1 MEELNTTNTT
11 GCKPWKKVLSV
22 LLSIIIAFGT
32 FVTITFGNSRFQKW
46 LGIRDMLS
54 AYAAEMVDTKGA
66 IAVDE
71 EAMLANDHTI
81 NLENKDGSNTV
92 YLFSEPISYTDEN
105 GKLKTKDIS
114 VEKQTDKKLKSN
126 GYEYTNGQNDYRIHF
141 STDSSTGLYIEFDNS
156 SYSIIPQSDN
166 SAEGAESTSEI
177 LGERFEDFEYKN
189 IYGEGT
195 NLKFYPQLNGV
206 KDEIVLNSNI
216 GKNIFS
222 FKLTTSNCKAVLNDD
237 GTVSL
242 ISNDNGESVQTFA
255 APFAYDSKYIEGDKN
270 EHYIDC
276 SYSLKEV
283 DDNTY
288 IISVNVDKSWLESEN
303 TTFPITIDPVTANIG
318 NYRDT
323 GVYSA
328 TACRDV
334 CYGKEATCCLG
345 KSQEYGR
352 GQVYNMFT
360 MPDSIKKGAKINSAY
375 NWQRETTGRTSNF
388 YVTPYLVKGAWEEGK
403 LTWNLRPGYHA
414 NVAMTRRNIN
424 SKSTDDSSNAY
435 WYKFNIAKAVQ
446 MWANGTSKNYGIVFI
461 SEEESKD
468 VYNWRAF
475 ASKQYGTS
483 AMRPYTVINYT
494 NDTTKPTIGGIT
506 KSPAGWTNQN
516 VTFTVAASD
525 SGSGLAS
532 SAYSFSNA
540 SGSYSWGTAKS
551 KTYSTNQTVYF
562 GVRDNAGNIATTSRN
577 TYIDKLAPSIPTY
590 SGYNGNWTNK
600 DVTVTVKSTDRAA
613 NSSYGCS
620 GVKSYSSS
628 NTQGS
633 YSWKDASAVNASYNF
648 TYTSNGTYYIYAK
661 DQAGNISS
669 DSTAASPASKPLV
682 LKVKI
687 DKAKPVISDVSV
699 TKDTETKKTTVTITA
714 TDALSG
720 IAGYS
725 FDGGNT
731 YQSENSKTFDNVPN
745 SVSIAVKDN
754 AGNIATQVTE
764 AILPEFYEDGNL
776 VGILNPNTDS
786 NEKLQYKI
794 GEDGEWTDYTVPFAV
809 PLGEESTVYAKV
821 GNSESVVS
829 KTVKPDT
836 STIGAYTES
845 NTDFSLTYKGVSFDF
860 TRSYDSS
867 DKKWFFATDSN
878 VTVKNDYVLSAVLPD
893 GTDLTFVKTGDNTYV
908 NESNN
913 YTLTKSEDGYIIQID
928 GINYT
933 YDIDG
938 KLVSVSNKYDDKINI
953 ARSESAITV
962 SDGAN
967 RKYVLALDSAGNIVS
982 VTDPAGNAI
991 NYTYSDN
998 NLTKVVDQA
1007 GVTLGQ
1013 YSYTNGVLTKSMD
1026 KTINYSNGR
1035 ISSIVYDSGAYLNYS
1050 YDDENKTIST
1060 ESSVETTTSQTYN
1073 DALMTVSSTDE
1084 EGKTAEY
1091 TYDKYYRTLTE
1102 TSDGKTVTYTYDAKG
1117 NVLSE
1122 VSDDEDA
1129 ENTYYKYDTN
1139 GNVIRQQTGKNY
1151 TYSVY
1156 NDNNELVISASL
1168 KENYKG
1174 DIPSQY
1180 NADLDCFDT
1189 VTYTYE
1195 NGLLVKS
1202 VDGKSNET
1210 VTYLYDDYGNTTK
1223 TTTLTETDN
1232 ESKIG
1237 TVDSTYDLFGNV
1249 LTTKSGD
1256 ETSSYIYDKAG
1267 RTLLAN
1273 EKGDCTRTIYDDLG
1287 RTVQEIGSEDYDSSK
1302 DGLPTENTYSDA
1314 NAGHTYKYAANGTL
1328 TSETNRLGKTT
1339 KYFYNDI
1346 GSKVREEFDIYKFY
1360 YLNHG
1365 ELYQVKVA
1373 NVTTVTYSYD
1383 KDFHLLSESY
1393 ANDDVIRYTYN
1404 DNGDVTAQYHNSN
1417 AKPYVTYTYNDDG
1430 ELTEKVN
1437 ADTKLKY
1444 VYGEN
1449 DKVEVY
1455 KTSDNALVQ
1464 SYTETKT
1471 DADEE
1476 NGIESKTDVT
1486 ESHFGTSYSSVVK
1499 DKSIEYTNASNTVLY
1514 SYTTTGTD
1522 DSEKINASSV
1532 KYNGSTSLSSSYS
1545 YDDNGNVL
1553 AKSYGENTSIT
1564 NTYDS
1569 KDRITSTTYA
1579 GKTTNYTYD
1588 SNGQL
1593 LSAND
1598 DTYAYDSRGNI
1609 TSKTESGTTTTFT
1622 YSTGGWKDQLVS
1634 VNGVDLTYDDNG
1646 NVLTYGDKKYTWN
1659 SGRNLE
1665 SIVDGD
1671 KKYSYTYDENGIRTS
1686 KTVNGVTTYF
1696 NTKDGVILSQTDGT
1710 NTWYFQYDTN
1720 GSPLGFVLNG
1730 TQYFYIT
1737 NQMGDVLAI
1746 TDTNGSIVGNYKYDA
1761 WGKVLTADTDI
1772 AKQNPIRYRGYYY
1785 DNETDYYYLQSR
1797 YYDSNI
1803 CRFINADIPEIAQ
1816 MSKGISAGTNLFAY
1830 CNNDAVNNSDPTG
1843 HFGTPIQWVC
1853 AIIGALLGLP
1863 FGKWLANK
1871 LGYYSGAKYIAIR
1884 AAAVVGGAALGW
1896 FAGKLLIKLVSYYI
1910 EHNPAIM
1917 IKLVQKFG
1925 ADTAVK
1931 IMNFFGTN
1939 FLKRMSVG
1947 TLVNLAKNLS
1957 SPTRKLPLKFVQYLY
1972 QACKSLGLKVT
1983 VDSGHKGTAWNSY
1996 HMHIGNARIHLALSQ
2011 SAYAW
2016 LIKILGKK

>member
-1 MEELNTTNTT
+1 MEELNKTNTI
-11 GCKPWKKVLSV
+11 GCKPWKKALSV

-46 LGIRDMLS
+46 LGIQDMLS

-114 VEKQTDKKLKSN
+114 VEKQTDKKLKNN
-126 GYEYTNGQNDYRIHF
+126 GYEYTNGQNDYRINF
-141 STDSSTGLYIEFDNS
+141 STNSSTGLYIEFDNS

-166 SAEGAESTSEI
+166 SAAGAESTSEI

-222 FKLTTSNCKAVLNDD
+222 FKLTTSNCKAILNND

-242 ISNDNGESVQTFA
+242 ISNDNSESVQTFS

-276 SYSLKEV
+276 SYSLKKV

-288 IISVNVDKSWLESEN
+288 IMSVNVDKSWLESEN
-303 TTFPITIDPVTANIG
+303 TAYPIVIDPATG
-318 NYRDT
+318 NLSYSEDA

-328 TACRDV
+328 KSSTN
-334 CYGKEATCCLG
+334 YGSEQTCCFG
-345 KSQEYGR
+345 RAHEYGYGR
-352 GQVYNMFT
+352 VLNYFK
-360 MPDSIKKGAKINSAY
+360 MPTAIKKGATINSAY
-375 NWQRETTGRTSNF
+375 SWQRETTGRTTSTK
-388 YVTPYLVKGAWEEGK
+388 VTPYVITKGWMEGSV
-403 LTWNLRPGYHA
+403 TYA
-414 NVAMTRRNIN
+414 NKPSYTKAVSMSSKTIN
-424 SKSTDDSSNAY
+424 SKSKDNSSNSN
-435 WYKFNIAKAVQ
+435 WYKFNIAPAIKA
-446 MWANGTSKNYGIVFI
+446 WADGTQHNYGLMFI
-461 SEEESKD
+461 SSEETDKN
-468 VYNWRAF
+468 YNWRAF
-475 ASKQYGTS
+475 ASRSYSTS
-483 AMRPYTVINYT
+483 AMRPYYVISYT
-494 NDTTKPTIGGIT
+494 NDTTAPTVTSVTGNSTSWT
-506 KSPAGWTNQN
+506 KSNITLTVNGAKDNSGGAGLHATPYSFSTTKGSYSWQSGNTKTFSSNCTVYVYVRDALGNIRLVSTQEINKIDKTAPTTPKVTGAPTNWTNQKY
-516 VTFTVAASD
+516 TLTATSTDSAS
-525 SGSGLAS
+525 GI
-532 SAYSFSNA
+532 SAYSFSTQ
-540 SGSYSWGTAKS
+540 SG
-551 KTYSTNQTVYF
+551 TYAWQTENTKQYGGNGTVY
-562 GVRDNAGNIATTSRN
+562 VYSK
-577 TYIDKLAPSIPTY
+577 DK
-590 SGYNGNWTNK
+590 
-600 DVTVTVKSTDRAA
+600 
-613 NSSYGCS
+613 
-620 GVKSYSSS
+620 
-628 NTQGS
+628 
-633 YSWKDASAVNASYNF
+633 
-648 TYTSNGTYYIYAK
+648 
-661 DQAGNISS
+661 AGNISS
-669 DSTAASPASKPLV
+669 VAT
-682 LKVKI
+682 VKI
-687 DKAKPVISDVSV
+687 DKIDKVAPVISDVSV

-731 YQSENSKTFDNVPN
+731 YQSKYSKTFDNVPN
-745 SVSIAVKDN
+745 SISIAVKDN

-809 PLGEESTVYAKV
+809 PLSEESTVYAKV
-821 GNSESVVS
+821 GNSKSVIS

-893 GTDLTFVKTGDNTYV
+893 GTDLTFVKTGDNTYI
-908 NESNN
+908 NEINN

-928 GINYT
+928 GVNYT

-967 RKYVLALDSAGNIVS
+967 RKYVLALDSDGNIVS
-982 VTDPAGNAI
+982 ITDPAGNAI

-1084 EGKTAEY
+1084 EGKTTEY

-1129 ENTYYKYDTN
+1129 EKTYYKYDTN

-1202 VDGKSNET
+1202 VDSKSNET
-1210 VTYLYDDYGNTTK
+1210 VTYLYDDYGNTIK

-1287 RTVQEIGSEDYDSSK
+1287 RTVQEISSEDYDSSK
-1302 DGLPTENTYSDA
+1302 DGLPTENTYSDT

-1373 NVTTVTYSYD
+1373 NVTTVTYNYD

-1437 ADTKLKY
+1437 TDTKLKY

-1449 DKVEVY
+1449 DKVDVY
-1455 KTSDNALVQ
+1455 KTSDNTLVQ

-1471 DADEE
+1471 EADEE

-1553 AKSYGENTSIT
+1553 TKSYGDNISVT

-1609 TSKTESGTTTTFT
+1609 TSKTESGSTTTFT
-1622 YSTGGWKDQLVS
+1622 YSNSGWKDQLIS
-1634 VNGVDLTYDDNG
+1634 VNGVGLTYDANG
-1646 NVLTYGDKKYTWN
+1646 NVLTYGDKEYTWN

-1665 SIVDGD
+1665 SITDGD
-1671 KKYSYTYDENGIRTS
+1671 NTYSYTYDENGIRTS
-1686 KTVNGVTTYF
+1686 KEVDGVTTYF

-1730 TQYFYIT
+1730 IQYFYIT
-1737 NQMGDVLAI
+1737 NQMGDILAI
-1746 TDTNGSIVGNYKYDA
+1746 TDTDGNVVGNYEYDA

-1785 DNETDYYYLQSR
+1785 DNETGYYYLQSR

-1803 CRFINADIPEIAQ
+1803 CRFINTDDYGYINKMAISGYDLFSYCSNDSINNFDIGGNTTEYTVAQ
-1816 MSKGISAGTNLFAY
+1816 LVKKFISNYLLKGKKVVSSSKVRVDRSGLYYVNVKFKKSKNNTNKLR
-1830 CNNDAVNNSDPTG
+1830 VS
-1843 HFGTPIQWVC
+1843 
-1853 AIIGALLGLP
+1853 
-1863 FGKWLANK
+1863 FGKQYDWYSSIDTSKSRSSKMIKFYAEQISNSFSDCSAAAWK
-1871 LGYYSGAKYIAIR
+1871 NCGRELGSAIMSLGVVIGNLIYSGTRLSKIQTYYNKVWSSNGIDPRDRKQYVMFLVTKEKKYN
-1884 AAAVVGGAALGW
+1884 GC
-1896 FAGKLLIKLVSYYI
+1896 YI
-1910 EHNPAIM
+1910 LRCNCEGY
-1917 IKLVQKFG
+1917 K
-1925 ADTAVK
+1925 K
-1931 IMNFFGTN
+1931 I
-1939 FLKRMSVG
+1939 
-1947 TLVNLAKNLS
+1947 
-1957 SPTRKLPLKFVQYLY
+1957 
-1972 QACKSLGLKVT
+1972 
-1983 VDSGHKGTAWNSY
+1983 
-1996 HMHIGNARIHLALSQ
+1996 
-2011 SAYAW
+2011 
-2016 LIKILGKK
+2016 

>member
-1 MEELNTTNTT
+1 MEELNKTNTI
-11 GCKPWKKVLSV
+11 GCKPWKKALSV

-46 LGIRDMLS
+46 LGIQDMLS

-114 VEKQTDKKLKSN
+114 VEKQTDKKLKNN
-126 GYEYTNGQNDYRIHF
+126 GYEYTNGQNDYRINF
-141 STDSSTGLYIEFDNS
+141 STNSSTGLYIEFDNS

-166 SAEGAESTSEI
+166 SAAGAESTSEI

-222 FKLTTSNCKAVLNDD
+222 FKLTTSNCKAILNND

-242 ISNDNGESVQTFA
+242 ISNDNSESVQTFS

-276 SYSLKEV
+276 SYSLKKV

-288 IISVNVDKSWLESEN
+288 IMSVNVDKSWLESEN
-303 TTFPITIDPVTANIG
+303 TAYPIVIDPATG
-318 NYRDT
+318 NLSYSEDA

-328 TACRDV
+328 KSSTN
-334 CYGKEATCCLG
+334 YGSEQTCCFG
-345 KSQEYGR
+345 RAHEYGYGR
-352 GQVYNMFT
+352 VLNYFK
-360 MPDSIKKGAKINSAY
+360 MPTAIKKGATINSAY
-375 NWQRETTGRTSNF
+375 SWQRETTGRTTSTK
-388 YVTPYLVKGAWEEGK
+388 VTPYVITKGWMEGSV
-403 LTWNLRPGYHA
+403 TYA
-414 NVAMTRRNIN
+414 NKPSYTKAVSMSSKTIN
-424 SKSTDDSSNAY
+424 SKSKDNSSNSN
-435 WYKFNIAKAVQ
+435 WYKFNIAPAIKA
-446 MWANGTSKNYGIVFI
+446 WADGTQHNYGLMFI
-461 SEEESKD
+461 SSEETDKN
-468 VYNWRAF
+468 YNWRAF
-475 ASKQYGTS
+475 ASRSYSTS
-483 AMRPYTVINYT
+483 AMRPYYVISYT
-494 NDTTKPTIGGIT
+494 NDTTAPTVTSVTGNSTSWT
-506 KSPAGWTNQN
+506 KSNITLTVNGAKDNSGGAGLHATPYSFSTTKGSYSWQSGNTKTFSSNCTVYVYVRDALGNIRLVSTQEINKIDKTAPTTPKVTGAPTNWTNQKY
-516 VTFTVAASD
+516 TLTATSTDSAS
-525 SGSGLAS
+525 GI
-532 SAYSFSNA
+532 SAYSFSTQ
-540 SGSYSWGTAKS
+540 SG
-551 KTYSTNQTVYF
+551 TYAWQTENTKQYGGNGTVY
-562 GVRDNAGNIATTSRN
+562 VYSK
-577 TYIDKLAPSIPTY
+577 DK
-590 SGYNGNWTNK
+590 
-600 DVTVTVKSTDRAA
+600 
-613 NSSYGCS
+613 
-620 GVKSYSSS
+620 
-628 NTQGS
+628 
-633 YSWKDASAVNASYNF
+633 
-648 TYTSNGTYYIYAK
+648 
-661 DQAGNISS
+661 AGNISS
-669 DSTAASPASKPLV
+669 VAT
-682 LKVKI
+682 VKI
-687 DKAKPVISDVSV
+687 DKIDKVAPVISDVSV

-731 YQSENSKTFDNVPN
+731 YQSKYSKTFDNVPN
-745 SVSIAVKDN
+745 SISIAVKDN

-809 PLGEESTVYAKV
+809 PLSEESTVYAKV
-821 GNSESVVS
+821 GNSKSVIS

-893 GTDLTFVKTGDNTYV
+893 GTDLTFVKTGDNTYI
-908 NESNN
+908 NEINN

-928 GINYT
+928 GVNYT

-967 RKYVLALDSAGNIVS
+967 RKYVLALDSDGNIVS
-982 VTDPAGNAI
+982 ITDPAGNAI

-1084 EGKTAEY
+1084 EGKTTEY

-1129 ENTYYKYDTN
+1129 EKTYYKYDTN

-1156 NDNNELVISASL
+1156 NDNIELVISASL

-1202 VDGKSNET
+1202 VDSKSNET
-1210 VTYLYDDYGNTTK
+1210 VTYLYDDYGNTIK

-1287 RTVQEIGSEDYDSSK
+1287 RTVQEISSEDYDSSK
-1302 DGLPTENTYSDA
+1302 DGLPTENTYSDT

-1373 NVTTVTYSYD
+1373 NVTTVTYNYD

-1437 ADTKLKY
+1437 TDTKLKY

-1449 DKVEVY
+1449 DKVDVY
-1455 KTSDNALVQ
+1455 KTSDNTLVQ

-1471 DADEE
+1471 EADEE

-1486 ESHFGTSYSSVVK
+1486 EFHFGTSYSSVVK

-1553 AKSYGENTSIT
+1553 TKSYGDNISVT

-1622 YSTGGWKDQLVS
+1622 YSNSGWKDQLIS
-1634 VNGVDLTYDDNG
+1634 VNGVGLTYDANG
-1646 NVLTYGDKKYTWN
+1646 NVLTYGDKEYTWN

-1665 SIVDGD
+1665 SITDGD
-1671 KKYSYTYDENGIRTS
+1671 NTYSYTYDENGIRTS
-1686 KTVNGVTTYF
+1686 KEVDGVTTYF

-1730 TQYFYIT
+1730 IQYFYIT
-1737 NQMGDVLAI
+1737 NQMGDILAI
-1746 TDTNGSIVGNYKYDA
+1746 TDTDGNVVGNYEYDA

-1785 DNETDYYYLQSR
+1785 DNETGYYYLQSR

-1803 CRFINADIPEIAQ
+1803 CRFINTDDYGYINKMAISGYDLFSYCSNDSINNFDIGGNTTEYTVAQ
-1816 MSKGISAGTNLFAY
+1816 LVKKFISNYLLKGKKVVSSSKVRVDRSGLYYVNVKFKKSKNNTNKLR
-1830 CNNDAVNNSDPTG
+1830 VS
-1843 HFGTPIQWVC
+1843 
-1853 AIIGALLGLP
+1853 
-1863 FGKWLANK
+1863 FGKQYDWYSSIDTSKSRSSKMIKFYAEQISNSFSDCSAAAWK
-1871 LGYYSGAKYIAIR
+1871 NCGRELGSAIMSLGVVIGNLIYSGTRLSKIQTYYNKVWSSNGIDPRDRKQYVMFLVTKEKKYN
-1884 AAAVVGGAALGW
+1884 GC
-1896 FAGKLLIKLVSYYI
+1896 YI
-1910 EHNPAIM
+1910 LRCNCEGY
-1917 IKLVQKFG
+1917 K
-1925 ADTAVK
+1925 K
-1931 IMNFFGTN
+1931 I
-1939 FLKRMSVG
+1939 
-1947 TLVNLAKNLS
+1947 
-1957 SPTRKLPLKFVQYLY
+1957 
-1972 QACKSLGLKVT
+1972 
-1983 VDSGHKGTAWNSY
+1983 
-1996 HMHIGNARIHLALSQ
+1996 
-2011 SAYAW
+2011 
-2016 LIKILGKK
+2016 

>member
-1 MEELNTTNTT
+1 MEELNKTNTI
-11 GCKPWKKVLSV
+11 GCKPWKKALSV

-46 LGIRDMLS
+46 LGIQDMLS

-114 VEKQTDKKLKSN
+114 VEKQTDKKLKNN
-126 GYEYTNGQNDYRIHF
+126 GYEYTNGQNDYRINF
-141 STDSSTGLYIEFDNS
+141 STNSSTGLYIEFDNS

-166 SAEGAESTSEI
+166 SAAGAESTSEI

-222 FKLTTSNCKAVLNDD
+222 FKLTTSNCKAILNND

-242 ISNDNGESVQTFA
+242 ISNDNSESVQTFS

-276 SYSLKEV
+276 SYSLKKV

-288 IISVNVDKSWLESEN
+288 IMSVNVDKSWLESEN
-303 TTFPITIDPVTANIG
+303 TAYPIVIDPATG
-318 NYRDT
+318 NLSYSEDA

-328 TACRDV
+328 KSSTN
-334 CYGKEATCCLG
+334 YGSEQTCCFG
-345 KSQEYGR
+345 RAHEYGYGR
-352 GQVYNMFT
+352 VLNYFK
-360 MPDSIKKGAKINSAY
+360 MPTAIKKGATINSAY
-375 NWQRETTGRTSNF
+375 SWQRETTGRTTSTK
-388 YVTPYLVKGAWEEGK
+388 VTPYVITKGWMEGSV
-403 LTWNLRPGYHA
+403 TYA
-414 NVAMTRRNIN
+414 NKPSYTKAVSMSSKTIN
-424 SKSTDDSSNAY
+424 SKSKDNSSNSN
-435 WYKFNIAKAVQ
+435 WYKFNIAPAIKA
-446 MWANGTSKNYGIVFI
+446 WADGTQHNYGLMFI
-461 SEEESKD
+461 SSEETDKN
-468 VYNWRAF
+468 YNWRAF
-475 ASKQYGTS
+475 ASRSYSTS
-483 AMRPYTVINYT
+483 AMRPYYVISYT
-494 NDTTKPTIGGIT
+494 NDTTAPTVTSVTGNSTSWT
-506 KSPAGWTNQN
+506 KSNITLTVNGAKDNSGGAGLHATPYSFSTTKGSYSWQSGNTKTFSSNCTVYVYVRDALGNIRLVSTQEINKIDKTAPTTPKVTGAPTNWTNQKY
-516 VTFTVAASD
+516 TLTATSTDSAS
-525 SGSGLAS
+525 GI
-532 SAYSFSNA
+532 SAYSFSTQ
-540 SGSYSWGTAKS
+540 SG
-551 KTYSTNQTVYF
+551 TYAWQTENTKQYGGNGTVY
-562 GVRDNAGNIATTSRN
+562 VYSK
-577 TYIDKLAPSIPTY
+577 DK
-590 SGYNGNWTNK
+590 
-600 DVTVTVKSTDRAA
+600 
-613 NSSYGCS
+613 
-620 GVKSYSSS
+620 
-628 NTQGS
+628 
-633 YSWKDASAVNASYNF
+633 
-648 TYTSNGTYYIYAK
+648 
-661 DQAGNISS
+661 AGNISS
-669 DSTAASPASKPLV
+669 VAT
-682 LKVKI
+682 VKI
-687 DKAKPVISDVSV
+687 DKIDKVAPVISDVSV

-731 YQSENSKTFDNVPN
+731 YQSKYSKTFDNVPN
-745 SVSIAVKDN
+745 SISIAVKDN

-809 PLGEESTVYAKV
+809 PLSEESTVYAKV
-821 GNSESVVS
+821 GNSKSVIS

-893 GTDLTFVKTGDNTYV
+893 GTDLTFVKTGDNTYI
-908 NESNN
+908 NEINN

-928 GINYT
+928 GVNYT

-967 RKYVLALDSAGNIVS
+967 RKYVLALDSDGNIVS
-982 VTDPAGNAI
+982 ITDPAGNAI

-1084 EGKTAEY
+1084 EGKTTEY

-1129 ENTYYKYDTN
+1129 EKTYYKYDTN

-1202 VDGKSNET
+1202 VDSKSNET
-1210 VTYLYDDYGNTTK
+1210 VTYLYDDYGNTIK

-1287 RTVQEIGSEDYDSSK
+1287 RTVQEISSEDYDSSK
-1302 DGLPTENTYSDA
+1302 DGLPTENTYSDT

-1373 NVTTVTYSYD
+1373 NVTTVTYNYD

-1393 ANDDVIRYTYN
+1393 ANDDVIRYTFN

-1437 ADTKLKY
+1437 TDTKLKY

-1449 DKVEVY
+1449 DKVDVY
-1455 KTSDNALVQ
+1455 KTSDNTLVQ

-1471 DADEE
+1471 EADEE

-1553 AKSYGENTSIT
+1553 TKSYGDNISVT

-1609 TSKTESGTTTTFT
+1609 TSKTESGSTTTFT
-1622 YSTGGWKDQLVS
+1622 YSNSGWKDQLIS
-1634 VNGVDLTYDDNG
+1634 VNGVGLTYDANG
-1646 NVLTYGDKKYTWN
+1646 NVLTYGDKEYTWN

-1665 SIVDGD
+1665 SITDGD
-1671 KKYSYTYDENGIRTS
+1671 NTYSYTYDENGIRTS
-1686 KTVNGVTTYF
+1686 KEVDGVTTYF

-1730 TQYFYIT
+1730 IQYFYIT
-1737 NQMGDVLAI
+1737 NQMGDILAI
-1746 TDTNGSIVGNYKYDA
+1746 TDTDGNVVGNYEYDA

-1785 DNETDYYYLQSR
+1785 DNETGYYYLQSR

-1803 CRFINADIPEIAQ
+1803 CRFINTDDYGYINKMAISGYDLFSYCSNDSINNFDIGGNTTEYTVAQ
-1816 MSKGISAGTNLFAY
+1816 LVKKFISNYLLKGKKVVSSSKVRVDRSGLYYVNVKFKKSKNNTNKLR
-1830 CNNDAVNNSDPTG
+1830 VS
-1843 HFGTPIQWVC
+1843 
-1853 AIIGALLGLP
+1853 
-1863 FGKWLANK
+1863 FGKQYDWYSSIDTSKSRSSKMIKFYAEQISNSFSDCSAAAWK
-1871 LGYYSGAKYIAIR
+1871 NCGRELGSAIMSLGVVIGNLIYSGTRLSKIQTYYNKVWSSNGIDPRDRKQYVMFLVTKEKKYN
-1884 AAAVVGGAALGW
+1884 GC
-1896 FAGKLLIKLVSYYI
+1896 YI
-1910 EHNPAIM
+1910 LRCNCEGY
-1917 IKLVQKFG
+1917 K
-1925 ADTAVK
+1925 K
-1931 IMNFFGTN
+1931 I
-1939 FLKRMSVG
+1939 
-1947 TLVNLAKNLS
+1947 
-1957 SPTRKLPLKFVQYLY
+1957 
-1972 QACKSLGLKVT
+1972 
-1983 VDSGHKGTAWNSY
+1983 
-1996 HMHIGNARIHLALSQ
+1996 
-2011 SAYAW
+2011 
-2016 LIKILGKK
+2016 

>member
-1 MEELNTTNTT
+1 MEELNKTITT

-54 AYAAEMVDTKGA
+54 AYAAEMVDTKRA

-141 STDSSTGLYIEFDNS
+141 STNSSTGLYIKFDNS

-206 KDEIVLNSNI
+206 KDEIILNSNI

-222 FKLTTSNCKAVLNDD
+222 FKLTTSNCKAVLNND

-242 ISNDNGESVQTFA
+242 ISNDNGESVQTFS

-288 IISVNVDKSWLESEN
+288 IMSVNVDKSWLESEN
-303 TTFPITIDPVTANIG
+303 TTFPITIDPVTANIA
-318 NYRDT
+318 NYRDA

-328 TACRDV
+328 AACRDV

-360 MPDSIKKGAKINSAY
+360 MPNSIKKGAKINSAY

-446 MWANGTSKNYGIVFI
+446 MWANGASKNYGIVFI

-494 NDTTKPTIGGIT
+494 NDTTKPTISGIT

-516 VTFTVAASD
+516 VSFTVAASD

-577 TYIDKLAPSIPTY
+577 TYIDKLAPSIPTH

-878 VTVKNDYVLSAVLPD
+878 VTVKDDYVLSAVLPD
-893 GTDLTFVKTGDNTYV
+893 GTDLTFVKAGDNTYI
-908 NESNN
+908 NEINN

-928 GINYT
+928 GVNYT

-953 ARSESAITV
+953 AKSESAITV
-962 SDGAN
+962 FDGAN

-1084 EGKTAEY
+1084 EGKTTEY

-1102 TSDGKTVTYTYDAKG
+1102 TSDDKTVTYTYDAKG

-1202 VDGKSNET
+1202 VDSKSNET

-1302 DGLPTENTYSDA
+1302 DGLPTENTYSDT

-1328 TSETNRLGKTT
+1328 TSETNRLGKAT

-1417 AKPYVTYTYNDDG
+1417 AKPYVTYTYNDNG

-1455 KTSDNALVQ
+1455 KTSDNTLVQ

-1471 DADEE
+1471 EAAEE

-1486 ESHFGTSYSSVVK
+1486 ESHFGTSYSSIVK

-1553 AKSYGENTSIT
+1553 TKSYGENTSIT

-1569 KDRITSTTYA
+1569 KDRITTTTYA

-1593 LSAND
+1593 LSANN

-1634 VNGVDLTYDDNG
+1634 VNGIDLTYDDNG
-1646 NVLTYGDKKYTWN
+1646 NVLTYGEKEYTWN

-1671 KKYSYTYDENGIRTS
+1671 KKYSYTYDETGIRTS

-1710 NTWYFQYDTN
+1710 NTMYFQYDTS
-1720 GSPLGFVLNG
+1720 GTPLGFVLNG

-1746 TDTNGSIVGNYKYDA
+1746 IDTNGDIVANYEYDA

-1772 AKQNPIRYRGYYY
+1772 AEQNPIRYRGYYY
-1785 DNETDYYYLQSR
+1785 DNETGYYYLQSR

-1803 CRFINADIPEIAQ
+1803 CRFINADLHEIVNVT
-1816 MSKGISAGTNLFAY
+1816 KDICTGINLFSY
-1830 CNNDAVNNSDPTG
+1830 CNNNPINNSDPDA
-1843 HFGTPIQWVC
+1843 HFTLVVVAGVSISAGAVA
-1853 AIIGALLGLP
+1853 AIVAVFSFAFLYATNSTFRNAVNSIVYM
-1863 FGKWLANK
+1863 LANK
-1871 LGYYSGAKYIAIR
+1871 TITAVKSFASVLSSVVRVAKNSRKYNSNEKHHIVAQKDSRASGSRNIINQYGISVNDSCNLVSIRKTLHKHLHTTAYHKSIYSILAGANKGKNRTVKKYRIQGTLMFIGF
-1884 AAAVVGGAALGW
+1884 VLKG
-1896 FAGKLLIKLVSYYI
+1896 AGKL
-1910 EHNPAIM
+1910 
-1917 IKLVQKFG
+1917 
-1925 ADTAVK
+1925 
-1931 IMNFFGTN
+1931 
-1939 FLKRMSVG
+1939 
-1947 TLVNLAKNLS
+1947 
-1957 SPTRKLPLKFVQYLY
+1957 
-1972 QACKSLGLKVT
+1972 CK
-1983 VDSGHKGTAWNSY
+1983 
-1996 HMHIGNARIHLALSQ
+1996 
-2011 SAYAW
+2011 
-2016 LIKILGKK
+2016 

>member
-1 MEELNTTNTT
+1 MEELNKTNTI
-11 GCKPWKKVLSV
+11 GCKPWKKALSV

-46 LGIRDMLS
+46 LGIQDMLS

-114 VEKQTDKKLKSN
+114 VEKQTDKKLKNN
-126 GYEYTNGQNDYRIHF
+126 GYEYTNGQNDYRINF
-141 STDSSTGLYIEFDNS
+141 STNSSTGLYIEFDNS

-166 SAEGAESTSEI
+166 SAAGAESTSEI

-222 FKLTTSNCKAVLNDD
+222 FKLTTSNCKAILNND

-242 ISNDNGESVQTFA
+242 ISNDNSESVQTFS

-276 SYSLKEV
+276 SYSLKKV

-288 IISVNVDKSWLESEN
+288 IMSVNVDKSWLESEN
-303 TTFPITIDPVTANIG
+303 TAYPIVIDPATG
-318 NYRDT
+318 NLSYSEDA

-328 TACRDV
+328 KSSTN
-334 CYGKEATCCLG
+334 YGSEQTCCFG
-345 KSQEYGR
+345 RAHEYGYGR
-352 GQVYNMFT
+352 VLNYFK
-360 MPDSIKKGAKINSAY
+360 MPTAIKKGATINSAY
-375 NWQRETTGRTSNF
+375 SWQRETTGRTTSTK
-388 YVTPYLVKGAWEEGK
+388 VTPYVITKGWMEGSV
-403 LTWNLRPGYHA
+403 TYA
-414 NVAMTRRNIN
+414 NKPSYTKAVSMSSKTIN
-424 SKSTDDSSNAY
+424 SKSKDNSSNSN
-435 WYKFNIAKAVQ
+435 WYKFNIAPAIKA
-446 MWANGTSKNYGIVFI
+446 WADGTQHNYGLMFI
-461 SEEESKD
+461 SSEETDKN
-468 VYNWRAF
+468 YNWRAF
-475 ASKQYGTS
+475 ASRSYSTS
-483 AMRPYTVINYT
+483 AMRPYYVISYT
-494 NDTTKPTIGGIT
+494 NDTTAPTVTSVTGNSTSWT
-506 KSPAGWTNQN
+506 KSNITLTVNGAKDNSGGAGLHATPYSFSTTKGSYSWQSGNTKTFSSNCTVYVYVRDALGNIRLVSTQEINKIDKTAPTTPKVTGAPTNWTNQKY
-516 VTFTVAASD
+516 TLTATSTDSAS
-525 SGSGLAS
+525 GI
-532 SAYSFSNA
+532 SAYSFSTQ
-540 SGSYSWGTAKS
+540 SG
-551 KTYSTNQTVYF
+551 TYAWQTENTKQYGGNGTVY
-562 GVRDNAGNIATTSRN
+562 VYSK
-577 TYIDKLAPSIPTY
+577 DK
-590 SGYNGNWTNK
+590 
-600 DVTVTVKSTDRAA
+600 
-613 NSSYGCS
+613 
-620 GVKSYSSS
+620 
-628 NTQGS
+628 
-633 YSWKDASAVNASYNF
+633 
-648 TYTSNGTYYIYAK
+648 
-661 DQAGNISS
+661 AGNISS
-669 DSTAASPASKPLV
+669 VAT
-682 LKVKI
+682 VKI
-687 DKAKPVISDVSV
+687 DKIDKVAPVISDVSV

-731 YQSENSKTFDNVPN
+731 YQSKYSKTFDNVPN
-745 SVSIAVKDN
+745 SISIAVKDN

-809 PLGEESTVYAKV
+809 PLSEESTVYAKV
-821 GNSESVVS
+821 GNSKSVIS

-893 GTDLTFVKTGDNTYV
+893 GTDLTFVKTGDNTYI
-908 NESNN
+908 NEINN

-928 GINYT
+928 GVNYT

-967 RKYVLALDSAGNIVS
+967 RKYVLALDSDGNIVS
-982 VTDPAGNAI
+982 ITDPAGNAI

-1084 EGKTAEY
+1084 EGKTTEY

-1129 ENTYYKYDTN
+1129 EKTYYKYDTN

-1202 VDGKSNET
+1202 VDSKSNET
-1210 VTYLYDDYGNTTK
+1210 VTYLYDDYGNTIK

-1287 RTVQEIGSEDYDSSK
+1287 RTVQEISSEDYDSSK
-1302 DGLPTENTYSDA
+1302 DGLPTENTYSDT

-1373 NVTTVTYSYD
+1373 NVTTVTYNYD

-1393 ANDDVIRYTYN
+1393 ANDDVIRYTFN

-1437 ADTKLKY
+1437 TDTKLKY

-1449 DKVEVY
+1449 DKVDVY
-1455 KTSDNALVQ
+1455 KTSDNTLVQ

-1471 DADEE
+1471 EADEE

-1486 ESHFGTSYSSVVK
+1486 EFHFGTSYSSVVK

-1553 AKSYGENTSIT
+1553 TKSYGDNISVT

-1609 TSKTESGTTTTFT
+1609 TSKTESGSTTTFT
-1622 YSTGGWKDQLVS
+1622 YSNSGWKDQLIS
-1634 VNGVDLTYDDNG
+1634 VNGVGLTYDANG
-1646 NVLTYGDKKYTWN
+1646 NVLTYGDKEYTWN

-1665 SIVDGD
+1665 SITDGD
-1671 KKYSYTYDENGIRTS
+1671 NTYSYTYDENGIRTS
-1686 KTVNGVTTYF
+1686 KEVDGVTTYF

-1730 TQYFYIT
+1730 IQYFYIT
-1737 NQMGDVLAI
+1737 NQMGDILAI
-1746 TDTNGSIVGNYKYDA
+1746 TDTDGNVVGNYEYDA

-1785 DNETDYYYLQSR
+1785 DNETGYYYLQSR

-1803 CRFINADIPEIAQ
+1803 CRFINTDDYGYINKMAISGYDLFSYCSNDSINNFDIGGNTTEYTVAQ
-1816 MSKGISAGTNLFAY
+1816 LVKKFISNYLLKGKKVVSSSKVRVDRSGLYYVNVKFKKSKNNTNKLR
-1830 CNNDAVNNSDPTG
+1830 VS
-1843 HFGTPIQWVC
+1843 
-1853 AIIGALLGLP
+1853 
-1863 FGKWLANK
+1863 FGKQYDWYSSIDTSKSRSSKMIKFYAEQISNSFSDCSAAAWK
-1871 LGYYSGAKYIAIR
+1871 NCGRELGSAIMSLGVVIGNLIYSGTRLSKIQTYYNKVWSSNGIDPRDRKQYVMFLVTKEKKYN
-1884 AAAVVGGAALGW
+1884 GC
-1896 FAGKLLIKLVSYYI
+1896 YI
-1910 EHNPAIM
+1910 LRCNCEGY
-1917 IKLVQKFG
+1917 K
-1925 ADTAVK
+1925 K
-1931 IMNFFGTN
+1931 I
-1939 FLKRMSVG
+1939 
-1947 TLVNLAKNLS
+1947 
-1957 SPTRKLPLKFVQYLY
+1957 
-1972 QACKSLGLKVT
+1972 
-1983 VDSGHKGTAWNSY
+1983 
-1996 HMHIGNARIHLALSQ
+1996 
-2011 SAYAW
+2011 
-2016 LIKILGKK
+2016 

>member
-1 MEELNTTNTT
+1 MEELNKTITT

-54 AYAAEMVDTKGA
+54 AYAAEMVDTKRA

-141 STDSSTGLYIEFDNS
+141 STNSSTGLYIEFDNS

-206 KDEIVLNSNI
+206 KDEIILNSNI

-222 FKLTTSNCKAVLNDD
+222 FKLTTSNCKAVLNND

-242 ISNDNGESVQTFA
+242 ISNDNGESVQTFS

-288 IISVNVDKSWLESEN
+288 IMSVNVDKSWLESEN
-303 TTFPITIDPVTANIG
+303 TTFPITIDPVTANIA
-318 NYRDT
+318 NYRDA

-328 TACRDV
+328 AACRDV

-360 MPDSIKKGAKINSAY
+360 MPNSIKKGAKINSAY

-446 MWANGTSKNYGIVFI
+446 MWANGASKNYGIVFI

-494 NDTTKPTIGGIT
+494 NDTTKPTISGIT

-577 TYIDKLAPSIPTY
+577 TYIDKLAPSIPTH

-731 YQSENSKTFDNVPN
+731 YQSENRKTFENVPN

-821 GNSESVVS
+821 GNSKSVVS

-893 GTDLTFVKTGDNTYV
+893 GTDLAFVKTGDNTYI
-908 NESNN
+908 NEINN

-928 GINYT
+928 DVNYT

-953 ARSESAITV
+953 ARSESSITI

-998 NLTKVVDQA
+998 TLTKVVDQA

-1035 ISSIVYDSGAYLNYS
+1035 IFSIVYDSGAYLNYS

-1060 ESSVETTTSQTYN
+1060 ESSVEATTSQTYN

-1084 EGKTAEY
+1084 EGKTTEY
-1091 TYDKYYRTLTE
+1091 TYDNYYRTLTE

-1202 VDGKSNET
+1202 VDSKSNET
-1210 VTYLYDDYGNTTK
+1210 VTYLYDDYGNTIK

-1302 DGLPTENTYSDA
+1302 DGLPTENTYSDT

-1455 KTSDNALVQ
+1455 KTSDNTLVQ

-1471 DADEE
+1471 EADEE
-1476 NGIESKTDVT
+1476 NDIESKTDVT

-1553 AKSYGENTSIT
+1553 TKSYGENTSIT

-1646 NVLTYGDKKYTWN
+1646 NVLTYGNKEYTWN

-1671 KKYSYTYDENGIRTS
+1671 KKYSYTYDETGIRTS

-1696 NTKDGVILSQTDGT
+1696 NTKDGVILSQNDGT

-1746 TDTNGSIVGNYKYDA
+1746 TDTNGDIVADYEYDA
-1761 WGKVLTADTDI
+1761 WGKVLTADTNI
-1772 AKQNPIRYRGYYY
+1772 AKQNPLRYRGYYY

-1803 CRFINADIPEIAQ
+1803 GRFISADVLELSQITKDSP
-1816 MSKGISAGTNLFAY
+1816 AGTNLYSY
-1830 CNNDAVNNSDPTG
+1830 CNNCPVGNTDSDGHLALVYKVIIAAVLGGLIGAISE
-1843 HFGTPIQWVC
+1843 
-1853 AIIGALLGLP
+1853 AIIQYIFERKPVRKWNWKSIAIEFVSGAINGALIACHLRPKTVTIIKGITSAITSLSHNINKGNFKTP
-1863 FGKWLANK
+1863 GKALM
-1871 LGYYSGAKYIAIR
+1871 SI
-1884 AAAVVGGAALGW
+1884 GAALLSCVSTMYFTSVSQNVRRITGRSISTKTIREVTKKVSINRLRR
-1896 FAGKLLIKLVSYYI
+1896 AGIR
-1910 EHNPAIM
+1910 
-1917 IKLVQKFG
+1917 FG
-1925 ADTAVK
+1925 
-1931 IMNFFGTN
+1931 
-1939 FLKRMSVG
+1939 
-1947 TLVNLAKNLS
+1947 
-1957 SPTRKLPLKFVQYLY
+1957 LKF
-1972 QACKSLGLKVT
+1972 CK
-1983 VDSGHKGTAWNSY
+1983 WSY
-1996 HMHIGNARIHLALSQ
+1996 DF
-2011 SAYAW
+2011 
-2016 LIKILGKK
+2016 ILD

>member
-1 MEELNTTNTT
+1 MEELNKTITT

-141 STDSSTGLYIEFDNS
+141 STNSSTGLYIEFDNS

-222 FKLTTSNCKAVLNDD
+222 FKLTTSNCKAVLNND

-242 ISNDNGESVQTFA
+242 ISNDNGESVQTFS

-288 IISVNVDKSWLESEN
+288 IMSVNVDKSWLQSDN
-303 TTFPITIDPVTANIG
+303 TAYPVTIDPVTANIA
-318 NYRDT
+318 NYRDA

-328 TACRDV
+328 AACRDV

-446 MWANGTSKNYGIVFI
+446 MWANGASKNYGIVFI

-494 NDTTKPTIGGIT
+494 NDTTKPTISGIT

-516 VTFTVAASD
+516 VSFTVAASD

-540 SGSYSWGTAKS
+540 SGSYSWGTTKS

-731 YQSENSKTFDNVPN
+731 YQSENRKTFENVPN

-821 GNSESVVS
+821 GNSKSVVS

-893 GTDLTFVKTGDNTYV
+893 GTDLAFVKTGDNTYI
-908 NESNN
+908 NEINN

-928 GINYT
+928 GVNYT

-953 ARSESAITV
+953 ARSESSITI

-967 RKYVLALDSAGNIVS
+967 RKYVLVLDSAGNIVS

-1060 ESSVETTTSQTYN
+1060 ESSVEATTSQTYN

-1084 EGKTAEY
+1084 EGKTTEY

-1202 VDGKSNET
+1202 VDSKSNET
-1210 VTYLYDDYGNTTK
+1210 VTYLYDDYGNTIK

-1287 RTVQEIGSEDYDSSK
+1287 RTVQEISSEDYDSSK
-1302 DGLPTENTYSDA
+1302 DGLPTENTYSDT

-1417 AKPYVTYTYNDDG
+1417 AKPYVTYTYNDNG

-1455 KTSDNALVQ
+1455 KTSDNTLVQ

-1471 DADEE
+1471 EAAEE

-1486 ESHFGTSYSSVVK
+1486 ESHFGTSYSSIVK

-1553 AKSYGENTSIT
+1553 TKSYSENTSIT

-1598 DTYAYDSRGNI
+1598 DTYAYDSRGNL
-1609 TSKTESGTTTTFT
+1609 TSKTESGTTTTLT

-1646 NVLTYGDKKYTWN
+1646 NVLIYGDKEYTWN

-1671 KKYSYTYDENGIRTS
+1671 NEYHYTYDENGIRTS
-1686 KTVNGVTTYF
+1686 KEVGGVTTYF
-1696 NTKDGVILSQTDGT
+1696 NTKDGVVLSQTDGE

-1720 GSPLGFVLNG
+1720 GTPLGFVLNG

-1746 TDTNGSIVGNYKYDA
+1746 TDTEGSIVGNYEYDA
-1761 WGKVLTADTDI
+1761 WGKILTADTDI
-1772 AKQNPIRYRGYYY
+1772 AEQNPLRYRGYYY
-1785 DNETDYYYLQSR
+1785 DNETGYYYLQSR

-1803 CRFINADIPEIAQ
+1803 CRFINTD
-1816 MSKGISAGTNLFAY
+1816 
-1830 CNNDAVNNSDPTG
+1830 D
-1843 HFGTPIQWVC
+1843 FG
-1853 AIIGALLGLP
+1853 
-1863 FGKWLANK
+1863 
-1871 LGYYSGAKYIAIR
+1871 
-1884 AAAVVGGAALGW
+1884 
-1896 FAGKLLIKLVSYYI
+1896 LIKLTSKNSNYNLFTYCANDPINKYDPSGNYPLQLTVEMYTYAFGNKKNSVTFRNSGIIAKLLYDRLTSSEIMNKKLQSIIENMRKKNKTTSYSYSC
-1910 EHNPAIM
+1910 AINFSTNKFRTVDGDLYLSVGHASFM
-1917 IKLVQKFG
+1917 YYVQKVKSRGKYKYKFDITIGDRYDFDFWDKSKKSKAAIRFINNNFG
-1925 ADTAVK
+1925 WK
-1931 IMNFFGTN
+1931 LQNKGK
-1939 FLKRMSVG
+1939 LKPYYWDYTYTVLLDR
-1947 TLVNLAKNLS
+1947 
-1957 SPTRKLPLKFVQYLY
+1957 RKK
-1972 QACKSLGLKVT
+1972 
-1983 VDSGHKGTAWNSY
+1983 
-1996 HMHIGNARIHLALSQ
+1996 
-2011 SAYAW
+2011 
-2016 LIKILGKK
+2016 

>member
-1 MEELNTTNTT
+1 MVLNNTEKSNKTNTT
-11 GCKPWKKVLSV
+11 GCKPLKKALSV

-32 FVTITFGNSRFQKW
+32 FVTIIFGNSRFQKW
-46 LGIRDMLS
+46 LGIQDMLS

-126 GYEYTNGQNDYRIHF
+126 GYEYTNGQNDYRINF
-141 STDSSTGLYIEFDNS
+141 STNSNTGLYIEFDNS

-166 SAEGAESTSEI
+166 SATGTESTSEI

-222 FKLTTSNCKAVLNDD
+222 FKLKTSNCKAVLNND

-242 ISNDNGESVQTFA
+242 ISNDNSESVQTFS

-276 SYSLKEV
+276 SYSLKKV

-288 IISVNVDKSWLESEN
+288 IMSVNVDKSWLESEN
-303 TTFPITIDPVTANIG
+303 TAYPIVIDPATG
-318 NYRDT
+318 NLSYSEDA

-328 TACRDV
+328 KSSTN
-334 CYGKEATCCLG
+334 YGSEQTCCFG
-345 KSQEYGR
+345 RAHEYGYGR
-352 GQVYNMFT
+352 VLNYFK
-360 MPDSIKKGAKINSAY
+360 MPTAIKKGATINSAY
-375 NWQRETTGRTSNF
+375 SWQRETTGRTTSTK
-388 YVTPYLVKGAWEEGK
+388 VTPYVITKGWMEGSV
-403 LTWNLRPGYHA
+403 TYA
-414 NVAMTRRNIN
+414 NKPSYTKAVSMSSKTIN
-424 SKSTDDSSNAY
+424 AKSKDNSSNSN
-435 WYKFNIAKAVQ
+435 WYKFNIAPAIKA
-446 MWANGTSKNYGIVFI
+446 WADGTQHNYGLMFI
-461 SEEESKD
+461 SSEETDKN
-468 VYNWRAF
+468 YNWRAF
-475 ASKQYGTS
+475 ASRSYSTS
-483 AMRPYTVINYT
+483 AMRPYYVISYT
-494 NDTTKPTIGGIT
+494 NDTTAPTVTSVTGNSTSWT
-506 KSPAGWTNQN
+506 KSNITLTVNGAKDNSGGAGLHATPYSFSTTKGSYSWQSGNTKTFSSNCTVYVYVRDALGNIRLVSTQEINKIDKTAPTTPKVTGAPTNWTNQKY
-516 VTFTVAASD
+516 TLTATSTDSAS
-525 SGSGLAS
+525 GI
-532 SAYSFSNA
+532 SAYSFSTQ
-540 SGSYSWGTAKS
+540 SG
-551 KTYSTNQTVYF
+551 TYAWQTENTKQYGGNGTVY
-562 GVRDNAGNIATTSRN
+562 VYSK
-577 TYIDKLAPSIPTY
+577 DK
-590 SGYNGNWTNK
+590 
-600 DVTVTVKSTDRAA
+600 
-613 NSSYGCS
+613 
-620 GVKSYSSS
+620 
-628 NTQGS
+628 
-633 YSWKDASAVNASYNF
+633 
-648 TYTSNGTYYIYAK
+648 
-661 DQAGNISS
+661 AGNISS
-669 DSTAASPASKPLV
+669 VAT
-682 LKVKI
+682 VKI
-687 DKAKPVISDVSV
+687 DKIDKAAPVISDVSV

-731 YQSENSKTFDNVPN
+731 YQSKNSKTFDNVPN

-754 AGNIATQVTE
+754 AGNIAKHVTE
-764 AILPEFYEDGNL
+764 AILPEFYENGNL

-786 NEKLQYKI
+786 SEKLQYKI

-809 PLGEESTVYAKV
+809 PLGEDSTVYAKV

-878 VTVKNDYVLSAVLPD
+878 VTAKNDYVLSAVLPD

-908 NESNN
+908 NEINN
-913 YTLTKSEDGYIIQID
+913 YKLTKSEDGYIIQID

-953 ARSESAITV
+953 ARSESSITV

-1084 EGKTAEY
+1084 EGKTTEY

-1129 ENTYYKYDTN
+1129 EKTYYKYDTN

-1202 VDGKSNET
+1202 VDSKSNET
-1210 VTYLYDDYGNTTK
+1210 VTYLYDDYGNTIK

-1232 ESKIG
+1232 ESKIV

-1287 RTVQEIGSEDYDSSK
+1287 RTVQEISSEDYDSSK
-1302 DGLPTENTYSDA
+1302 DGLPTENTYSDT

-1437 ADTKLKY
+1437 TDTKLKY

-1455 KTSDNALVQ
+1455 KTSDNTLVQ

-1476 NGIESKTDVT
+1476 YGIESKTDVT

-1532 KYNGSTSLSSSYS
+1532 KYNGRTSLLSSYS
-1545 YDDNGNVL
+1545 YDDKGNVL
-1553 AKSYGENTSIT
+1553 TKSYGENTSIT

-1588 SNGQL
+1588 SNDQL

-1622 YSTGGWKDQLVS
+1622 YSNSGWKDQLVS
-1634 VNGVDLTYDDNG
+1634 VNGVELTYDANG
-1646 NVLTYGDKKYTWN
+1646 NVLTYGDREYTWN
-1659 SGRNLE
+1659 TGRNLT
-1665 SIVDGD
+1665 SITDGD
-1671 KKYSYTYDENGIRTS
+1671 NEYSYTYDENSIRTS
-1686 KTVNGVTTYF
+1686 KTVNGKTTYY

-1746 TDTNGSIVGNYKYDA
+1746 TDTNGDIVANYEYDA

-1785 DNETDYYYLQSR
+1785 DNETGYYYLQSR
-1797 YYDSNI
+1797 YYDSDI
-1803 CRFINADIPEIAQ
+1803 CRFINADSVSILTQPI
-1816 MSKGISAGTNLFAY
+1816 KYKTGYNIYVY
-1830 CNNDAVNNSDPTG
+1830 CYNNSINYFDNDGNAAKKKKKKYTYV
-1843 HFGTPIQWVC
+1843 FIYNGTSTLVDQ
-1853 AIIGALLGLP
+1853 A
-1863 FGKWLANK
+1863 KNSYYYN
-1871 LGYYSGAKYIAIR
+1871 YYSDSIIAKY
-1884 AAAVVGGAALGW
+1884 
-1896 FAGKLLIKLVSYYI
+1896 
-1910 EHNPAIM
+1910 
-1917 IKLVQKFG
+1917 
-1925 ADTAVK
+1925 VK
-1931 IMNFFGTN
+1931 
-1939 FLKRMSVG
+1939 SV
-1947 TLVNLAKNLS
+1947 ND
-1957 SPTRKLPLKFVQYLY
+1957 FV
-1972 QACKSLGLKVT
+1972 K
-1983 VDSGHKGTAWNSY
+1983 AWNSMTNIDDIY
-1996 HMHIGNARIHLALSQ
+1996 LYLHGGDGHLIFLGKGQELYVSSMDRRLKNKTISGQVFLFSCHGGSGSNTYNVAYELSKKTNSSPVYAAKVGVSYTKYGKKYFARIQTKYYLSLAVDTYWYCFKSYKRNGKWNYSSLN
-2011 SAYAW
+2011 
-2016 LIKILGKK
+2016 IKKKDFKFN

>member
-1 MEELNTTNTT
+1 MEELNKTITT

-141 STDSSTGLYIEFDNS
+141 STNSSTGLYIEFDNS

-206 KDEIVLNSNI
+206 KDEIILNSNI

-222 FKLTTSNCKAVLNDD
+222 FKLTTSNCKAVLNND

-242 ISNDNGESVQTFA
+242 ISNDNGESVQTFS

-288 IISVNVDKSWLESEN
+288 IMSVNVDKSWLESEN
-303 TTFPITIDPVTANIG
+303 TTFPITIDPVTANIA
-318 NYRDT
+318 NYRDA

-328 TACRDV
+328 AACRDV

-360 MPDSIKKGAKINSAY
+360 MPNSIKKGAKINSAY

-446 MWANGTSKNYGIVFI
+446 MWANGASKNYGIVFI
-461 SEEESKD
+461 SEEESKN

-494 NDTTKPTIGGIT
+494 NDTTKPTISGIT
-506 KSPAGWTNQN
+506 KSPDGWTNQN
-516 VTFTVAASD
+516 VSFTVAASD

-590 SGYNGNWTNK
+590 SGYNENWTNK

-731 YQSENSKTFDNVPN
+731 YQSENRKTFENVPN

-821 GNSESVVS
+821 GNSKSVVS

-893 GTDLTFVKTGDNTYV
+893 GTDLAFVKTGDNTYI
-908 NESNN
+908 NEINN

-928 GINYT
+928 GVNYT

-938 KLVSVSNKYDDKINI
+938 KLVSVCNKYDDKINI
-953 ARSESAITV
+953 ARSESSITI

-1060 ESSVETTTSQTYN
+1060 ESSVEATTSQTYN

-1084 EGKTAEY
+1084 EGKTTEY
-1091 TYDKYYRTLTE
+1091 TYDNYYRTLTE

-1202 VDGKSNET
+1202 VDSKSNET

-1302 DGLPTENTYSDA
+1302 DGLPTENTYSDT

-1328 TSETNRLGKTT
+1328 TSETNRLGKAT

-1417 AKPYVTYTYNDDG
+1417 AKPYVTYTYNDNG

-1437 ADTKLKY
+1437 ANTKLKY

-1455 KTSDNALVQ
+1455 KTSDNTLVQ

-1471 DADEE
+1471 EAAEE

-1486 ESHFGTSYSSVVK
+1486 ESHFGTSYSSIVK

-1553 AKSYGENTSIT
+1553 TKSYGENTSIT

-1569 KDRITSTTYA
+1569 KDRITTTTYA

-1593 LSAND
+1593 LSANN

-1634 VNGVDLTYDDNG
+1634 VNGIDLTYDDNG
-1646 NVLTYGDKKYTWN
+1646 NVLTYGEKEYTWN

-1671 KKYSYTYDENGIRTS
+1671 KKYSYTYDETGIRTS

-1710 NTWYFQYDTN
+1710 NTMYFQYDTS
-1720 GSPLGFVLNG
+1720 GTPLGFVLNG

-1746 TDTNGSIVGNYKYDA
+1746 IDTNGDIVANYEYDA

-1772 AKQNPIRYRGYYY
+1772 AEQNPIRYRGYYY
-1785 DNETDYYYLQSR
+1785 DNETGYYYLQSR

-1803 CRFINADIPEIAQ
+1803 CRFINADLHEIVNVT
-1816 MSKGISAGTNLFAY
+1816 KDICTGINLFSY
-1830 CNNDAVNNSDPTG
+1830 CNNNPINNSDPDA
-1843 HFGTPIQWVC
+1843 HFTLVVVAGVSISAGAVA
-1853 AIIGALLGLP
+1853 AIVAVFSFAFLYATNSTFRNAVNSIVYM
-1863 FGKWLANK
+1863 LANK
-1871 LGYYSGAKYIAIR
+1871 TITAVKSFASVLSSVVRVAKNSRKYNSNEKHHIVAQKDSRASGSRNIINQYGISVNDSCNLVSIRKTLHKHLHTTAYHKSIYSILAGANKGKNRTVKKYRIQGTLMFIGF
-1884 AAAVVGGAALGW
+1884 VLKG
-1896 FAGKLLIKLVSYYI
+1896 AGKL
-1910 EHNPAIM
+1910 
-1917 IKLVQKFG
+1917 
-1925 ADTAVK
+1925 
-1931 IMNFFGTN
+1931 
-1939 FLKRMSVG
+1939 
-1947 TLVNLAKNLS
+1947 
-1957 SPTRKLPLKFVQYLY
+1957 
-1972 QACKSLGLKVT
+1972 CK
-1983 VDSGHKGTAWNSY
+1983 
-1996 HMHIGNARIHLALSQ
+1996 
-2011 SAYAW
+2011 
-2016 LIKILGKK
+2016 

>member
-1 MEELNTTNTT
+1 MEELNKTNTI
-11 GCKPWKKVLSV
+11 GCKPWKKALSV

-46 LGIRDMLS
+46 LGIQDMLS

-114 VEKQTDKKLKSN
+114 VEKQTDKKLKNN
-126 GYEYTNGQNDYRIHF
+126 GYEYTNGQNDYRINF
-141 STDSSTGLYIEFDNS
+141 STNSSTGLYIEFDNS

-166 SAEGAESTSEI
+166 SAAGAESTSEI

-222 FKLTTSNCKAVLNDD
+222 FKLTTSNCKAILNND

-242 ISNDNGESVQTFA
+242 ISNDNSESVQTFS

-276 SYSLKEV
+276 SYSLKKV

-288 IISVNVDKSWLESEN
+288 IMSVNVDKSWLESEN
-303 TTFPITIDPVTANIG
+303 TAYPIVIDPATG
-318 NYRDT
+318 NLSYSEDA

-328 TACRDV
+328 KSSTN
-334 CYGKEATCCLG
+334 YGSEQTCCFG
-345 KSQEYGR
+345 RAHEYGYGR
-352 GQVYNMFT
+352 VLNYFK
-360 MPDSIKKGAKINSAY
+360 MPTAIKKGATINSAY
-375 NWQRETTGRTSNF
+375 SWQRETTGRTTSTK
-388 YVTPYLVKGAWEEGK
+388 VTPYVITKGWMEGSV
-403 LTWNLRPGYHA
+403 TYA
-414 NVAMTRRNIN
+414 NKPSYTKAVSMSSKTIN
-424 SKSTDDSSNAY
+424 SKSKDNSSNSN
-435 WYKFNIAKAVQ
+435 WYKFNIAPAIKA
-446 MWANGTSKNYGIVFI
+446 WADGTQHNYGLMFI
-461 SEEESKD
+461 SSEETDKN
-468 VYNWRAF
+468 YNWRAF
-475 ASKQYGTS
+475 ASRSYSTS
-483 AMRPYTVINYT
+483 AMRPYYVISYT
-494 NDTTKPTIGGIT
+494 NDTTAPTVTSVTGNSTSWT
-506 KSPAGWTNQN
+506 KSNITLTVNGAKDNSGGAGLHATPYSFSTTKGSYSWQSGNTKTFSSNCTVYVYVRDALGNIRLVSTQEINKIDKTAPTTPKVTGAPTNWTNQKY
-516 VTFTVAASD
+516 TLTATSTDSAS
-525 SGSGLAS
+525 GI
-532 SAYSFSNA
+532 SAYSFSTQ
-540 SGSYSWGTAKS
+540 SG
-551 KTYSTNQTVYF
+551 TYAWQTENTKQYGGNGTVY
-562 GVRDNAGNIATTSRN
+562 VYSK
-577 TYIDKLAPSIPTY
+577 DK
-590 SGYNGNWTNK
+590 
-600 DVTVTVKSTDRAA
+600 
-613 NSSYGCS
+613 
-620 GVKSYSSS
+620 
-628 NTQGS
+628 
-633 YSWKDASAVNASYNF
+633 
-648 TYTSNGTYYIYAK
+648 
-661 DQAGNISS
+661 AGNISS
-669 DSTAASPASKPLV
+669 VAT
-682 LKVKI
+682 VKI
-687 DKAKPVISDVSV
+687 DKIDKVAPVISDVSV

-731 YQSENSKTFDNVPN
+731 YQSKYSKTFDNVPN
-745 SVSIAVKDN
+745 SISIAVKDN

-809 PLGEESTVYAKV
+809 PLSEESTVYAKV
-821 GNSESVVS
+821 GNSKSVIS

-893 GTDLTFVKTGDNTYV
+893 GTDLTFVKTGDNTYI
-908 NESNN
+908 NEINN

-928 GINYT
+928 GVNYT

-967 RKYVLALDSAGNIVS
+967 RKYVLALDSDGNIVS
-982 VTDPAGNAI
+982 ITDPAGNAI

-1084 EGKTAEY
+1084 EGKTTEY

-1129 ENTYYKYDTN
+1129 EKTYYKYDTN

-1202 VDGKSNET
+1202 VDSKSNET
-1210 VTYLYDDYGNTTK
+1210 VTYLYDDYGNTIK

-1287 RTVQEIGSEDYDSSK
+1287 RTVQEISSEDYDSSK
-1302 DGLPTENTYSDA
+1302 DGLPTENTYSDT

-1373 NVTTVTYSYD
+1373 NVTTVTYNYD

-1437 ADTKLKY
+1437 TDTKLKY

-1449 DKVEVY
+1449 DKVDVY
-1455 KTSDNALVQ
+1455 KTSDNTLVQ

-1471 DADEE
+1471 EADEE

-1486 ESHFGTSYSSVVK
+1486 EFHFGTSYSSVVK

-1553 AKSYGENTSIT
+1553 TKSYGDNISVT

-1609 TSKTESGTTTTFT
+1609 TSKTESGSTTTFT
-1622 YSTGGWKDQLVS
+1622 YSNSGWKDQLIS
-1634 VNGVDLTYDDNG
+1634 VNGVGLTYDANG
-1646 NVLTYGDKKYTWN
+1646 NVLTYGDKEYTWN

-1665 SIVDGD
+1665 SITDGD
-1671 KKYSYTYDENGIRTS
+1671 NTYSYTYDENGIRTS
-1686 KTVNGVTTYF
+1686 KEVDGVTTYF

-1730 TQYFYIT
+1730 IQYFYIT
-1737 NQMGDVLAI
+1737 NQMGDILAI
-1746 TDTNGSIVGNYKYDA
+1746 TDTDGNVVGNYEYDA

-1785 DNETDYYYLQSR
+1785 DNETGYYYLQSR

-1803 CRFINADIPEIAQ
+1803 CRFINTDDYGYINKMAISGYDLFSYCSNDSINNFDIGGNTTEYTVAQ
-1816 MSKGISAGTNLFAY
+1816 LVKKFISNYLLKGKKVVSSSKVRVDRSGLYYVNVKFKKSKNNTNKLR
-1830 CNNDAVNNSDPTG
+1830 VS
-1843 HFGTPIQWVC
+1843 
-1853 AIIGALLGLP
+1853 
-1863 FGKWLANK
+1863 FGKQYDWYSSIDTSKSRSSKMIKFYAEQISNSFSDCSAAAWK
-1871 LGYYSGAKYIAIR
+1871 NCGRELGSAIMSLGVVIGNLIYSGTRLSKIQTYYNKVWSSNGIDPRDRKQYVMFLVTKEKKYN
-1884 AAAVVGGAALGW
+1884 GC
-1896 FAGKLLIKLVSYYI
+1896 YI
-1910 EHNPAIM
+1910 LRCNCEGY
-1917 IKLVQKFG
+1917 K
-1925 ADTAVK
+1925 K
-1931 IMNFFGTN
+1931 I
-1939 FLKRMSVG
+1939 
-1947 TLVNLAKNLS
+1947 
-1957 SPTRKLPLKFVQYLY
+1957 
-1972 QACKSLGLKVT
+1972 
-1983 VDSGHKGTAWNSY
+1983 
-1996 HMHIGNARIHLALSQ
+1996 
-2011 SAYAW
+2011 
-2016 LIKILGKK
+2016 

>member
-1 MEELNTTNTT
+1 MEELNKTNTI
-11 GCKPWKKVLSV
+11 GCKPWKKALSV

-46 LGIRDMLS
+46 LGIQDMLS

-114 VEKQTDKKLKSN
+114 VEKQTDKKLKNN
-126 GYEYTNGQNDYRIHF
+126 GYEYTNGQNDYRINF
-141 STDSSTGLYIEFDNS
+141 STNSSTGLYIEFDNS

-166 SAEGAESTSEI
+166 SAAGAESTSEI

-222 FKLTTSNCKAVLNDD
+222 FKLTTSNCKAILNND

-242 ISNDNGESVQTFA
+242 ISNDNSESVQTFS

-276 SYSLKEV
+276 SYSLKKV

-288 IISVNVDKSWLESEN
+288 IMSVNVDKSWLESEN
-303 TTFPITIDPVTANIG
+303 TAYPIVIDPATG
-318 NYRDT
+318 NLSYSEDA

-328 TACRDV
+328 KSSTN
-334 CYGKEATCCLG
+334 YGSEQTCCFG
-345 KSQEYGR
+345 RAHEYGYGR
-352 GQVYNMFT
+352 VLNYFK
-360 MPDSIKKGAKINSAY
+360 MPTAIKKGATINSAY
-375 NWQRETTGRTSNF
+375 SWQRETTGRTTSTK
-388 YVTPYLVKGAWEEGK
+388 VTPYVITKGWMEGSV
-403 LTWNLRPGYHA
+403 TYA
-414 NVAMTRRNIN
+414 NKPSYTKAVSMSSKTIN
-424 SKSTDDSSNAY
+424 SKSKDNSSNSN
-435 WYKFNIAKAVQ
+435 WYKFNIAPAIKA
-446 MWANGTSKNYGIVFI
+446 WADGTQHNYGLMFI
-461 SEEESKD
+461 SSEETDKN
-468 VYNWRAF
+468 YNWRAF
-475 ASKQYGTS
+475 ASRSYSTS
-483 AMRPYTVINYT
+483 AMRPYYVISYT
-494 NDTTKPTIGGIT
+494 NDTTAPTVTSVTGNSTSWT
-506 KSPAGWTNQN
+506 KSNITLTVNGAKDNSGGAGLHATPYSFSTTKGSYSWQSGNTKTFSSNCTVYVYVRDALGNIRLVSTQEINKIDKTAPTTPKVTGAPTNWTNQKY
-516 VTFTVAASD
+516 TLTATSTDSAS
-525 SGSGLAS
+525 GI
-532 SAYSFSNA
+532 SAYSFSTQ
-540 SGSYSWGTAKS
+540 SG
-551 KTYSTNQTVYF
+551 TYAWQTENTKQYGGNGTVY
-562 GVRDNAGNIATTSRN
+562 VYSK
-577 TYIDKLAPSIPTY
+577 DK
-590 SGYNGNWTNK
+590 
-600 DVTVTVKSTDRAA
+600 
-613 NSSYGCS
+613 
-620 GVKSYSSS
+620 
-628 NTQGS
+628 
-633 YSWKDASAVNASYNF
+633 
-648 TYTSNGTYYIYAK
+648 
-661 DQAGNISS
+661 AGNISS
-669 DSTAASPASKPLV
+669 VAT
-682 LKVKI
+682 VKI
-687 DKAKPVISDVSV
+687 DKIDKVAPVISDVSV

-731 YQSENSKTFDNVPN
+731 YQSKYSKTFDNVPN
-745 SVSIAVKDN
+745 SISIAVKDN

-809 PLGEESTVYAKV
+809 PLSEESTVYAKV
-821 GNSESVVS
+821 GNSKSVIS

-893 GTDLTFVKTGDNTYV
+893 GTDLTFVKTGDNTYI
-908 NESNN
+908 NEINN

-928 GINYT
+928 GVNYT

-967 RKYVLALDSAGNIVS
+967 RKYVLALDSDGNIVS
-982 VTDPAGNAI
+982 ITDPAGNAI

-1084 EGKTAEY
+1084 EGKTTEY

-1129 ENTYYKYDTN
+1129 EKTYYKYDTN

-1202 VDGKSNET
+1202 VDSKSNET
-1210 VTYLYDDYGNTTK
+1210 VTYLYDDYGNTIK

-1287 RTVQEIGSEDYDSSK
+1287 RTVQEISSEDYDSSK
-1302 DGLPTENTYSDA
+1302 DGLPTENTYSDT

-1373 NVTTVTYSYD
+1373 NVTTVTYNYD

-1437 ADTKLKY
+1437 TDTKLKY

-1449 DKVEVY
+1449 DKVDVY
-1455 KTSDNALVQ
+1455 KTSDNTLVQ

-1471 DADEE
+1471 EADEE

-1486 ESHFGTSYSSVVK
+1486 EFHFGTSYSSVVK

-1553 AKSYGENTSIT
+1553 TKSYGDNISVT

-1622 YSTGGWKDQLVS
+1622 YSNSGWKDQLIS
-1634 VNGVDLTYDDNG
+1634 VNGVGLTYDANG
-1646 NVLTYGDKKYTWN
+1646 NVLTYGDKEYTWN

-1665 SIVDGD
+1665 SITDGD
-1671 KKYSYTYDENGIRTS
+1671 NTYSYTYDENGIRTS
-1686 KTVNGVTTYF
+1686 KEVDGVTTYF

-1730 TQYFYIT
+1730 IQYFYIT
-1737 NQMGDVLAI
+1737 NQMGDILAI
-1746 TDTNGSIVGNYKYDA
+1746 TDTDGNVVGNYEYDA

-1785 DNETDYYYLQSR
+1785 DNETGYYYLQSR

-1803 CRFINADIPEIAQ
+1803 CRFINTDDYGYINKMAISGYDLFSYCSNDSINNFDIGGNTTEYTVAQ
-1816 MSKGISAGTNLFAY
+1816 LVKKFISNYLLKGKKVVSSSKVRVDRSGLYYVNVKFKKSKNNTNKLR
-1830 CNNDAVNNSDPTG
+1830 VS
-1843 HFGTPIQWVC
+1843 
-1853 AIIGALLGLP
+1853 
-1863 FGKWLANK
+1863 FGKQYDWYSSIDTSKSRSSKMIKFYAEQISNSFSDCSAAAWK
-1871 LGYYSGAKYIAIR
+1871 NCGRELGSAIMSLGVVIGNLIYSGTRLSKIQTYYNKVWSSNGIDPRDRKQYVMFLVTKEKKYN
-1884 AAAVVGGAALGW
+1884 GC
-1896 FAGKLLIKLVSYYI
+1896 YI
-1910 EHNPAIM
+1910 LRCNCEGY
-1917 IKLVQKFG
+1917 K
-1925 ADTAVK
+1925 K
-1931 IMNFFGTN
+1931 I
-1939 FLKRMSVG
+1939 
-1947 TLVNLAKNLS
+1947 
-1957 SPTRKLPLKFVQYLY
+1957 
-1972 QACKSLGLKVT
+1972 
-1983 VDSGHKGTAWNSY
+1983 
-1996 HMHIGNARIHLALSQ
+1996 
-2011 SAYAW
+2011 
-2016 LIKILGKK
+2016 

>member
-1 MEELNTTNTT
+1 MEELNKTITT

-54 AYAAEMVDTKGA
+54 AYAAEMVDTKRA

-141 STDSSTGLYIEFDNS
+141 STNSSTGLYIKFDNS

-206 KDEIVLNSNI
+206 KDEIILNSNI

-222 FKLTTSNCKAVLNDD
+222 FKLTTSNCKAVLNND

-242 ISNDNGESVQTFA
+242 ISNDNGESVQTFS

-288 IISVNVDKSWLESEN
+288 IMSVNVDKSWLESEN
-303 TTFPITIDPVTANIG
+303 TTFPITIDPVTANIA
-318 NYRDT
+318 NYRDA

-328 TACRDV
+328 AACRDV

-360 MPDSIKKGAKINSAY
+360 MPNSIKKGAKINSAY

-446 MWANGTSKNYGIVFI
+446 MWANGASKNYGIVFI

-494 NDTTKPTIGGIT
+494 NDTTKPTISGIT

-516 VTFTVAASD
+516 VSFTVAASD

-577 TYIDKLAPSIPTY
+577 TYIDKLAPSIPTH

-878 VTVKNDYVLSAVLPD
+878 VTVKDDYVLSAVLPD
-893 GTDLTFVKTGDNTYV
+893 GTDLTFVKAGDNTYI
-908 NESNN
+908 NEINN

-928 GINYT
+928 GVNYT

-953 ARSESAITV
+953 AKSE
-962 SDGAN
+962 
-967 RKYVLALDSAGNIVS
+967 
-982 VTDPAGNAI
+982 
-991 NYTYSDN
+991 
-998 NLTKVVDQA
+998 
-1007 GVTLGQ
+1007 
-1013 YSYTNGVLTKSMD
+1013 
-1026 KTINYSNGR
+1026 
-1035 ISSIVYDSGAYLNYS
+1035 
-1050 YDDENKTIST
+1050 
-1060 ESSVETTTSQTYN
+1060 
-1073 DALMTVSSTDE
+1073 
-1084 EGKTAEY
+1084 
-1091 TYDKYYRTLTE
+1091 
-1102 TSDGKTVTYTYDAKG
+1102 
-1117 NVLSE
+1117 
-1122 VSDDEDA
+1122 
-1129 ENTYYKYDTN
+1129 
-1139 GNVIRQQTGKNY
+1139 
-1151 TYSVY
+1151 
-1156 NDNNELVISASL
+1156 
-1168 KENYKG
+1168 
-1174 DIPSQY
+1174 
-1180 NADLDCFDT
+1180 
-1189 VTYTYE
+1189 
-1195 NGLLVKS
+1195 
-1202 VDGKSNET
+1202 
-1210 VTYLYDDYGNTTK
+1210 
-1223 TTTLTETDN
+1223 
-1232 ESKIG
+1232 
-1237 TVDSTYDLFGNV
+1237 
-1249 LTTKSGD
+1249 
-1256 ETSSYIYDKAG
+1256 
-1267 RTLLAN
+1267 
-1273 EKGDCTRTIYDDLG
+1273 
-1287 RTVQEIGSEDYDSSK
+1287 
-1302 DGLPTENTYSDA
+1302 
-1314 NAGHTYKYAANGTL
+1314 
-1328 TSETNRLGKTT
+1328 
-1339 KYFYNDI
+1339 
-1346 GSKVREEFDIYKFY
+1346 
-1360 YLNHG
+1360 
-1365 ELYQVKVA
+1365 
-1373 NVTTVTYSYD
+1373 
-1383 KDFHLLSESY
+1383 
-1393 ANDDVIRYTYN
+1393 
-1404 DNGDVTAQYHNSN
+1404 
-1417 AKPYVTYTYNDDG
+1417 
-1430 ELTEKVN
+1430 
-1437 ADTKLKY
+1437 
-1444 VYGEN
+1444 
-1449 DKVEVY
+1449 
-1455 KTSDNALVQ
+1455 
-1464 SYTETKT
+1464 
-1471 DADEE
+1471 
-1476 NGIESKTDVT
+1476 
-1486 ESHFGTSYSSVVK
+1486 
-1499 DKSIEYTNASNTVLY
+1499 
-1514 SYTTTGTD
+1514 
-1522 DSEKINASSV
+1522 
-1532 KYNGSTSLSSSYS
+1532 
-1545 YDDNGNVL
+1545 
-1553 AKSYGENTSIT
+1553 
-1564 NTYDS
+1564 
-1569 KDRITSTTYA
+1569 
-1579 GKTTNYTYD
+1579 
-1588 SNGQL
+1588 
-1593 LSAND
+1593 
-1598 DTYAYDSRGNI
+1598 
-1609 TSKTESGTTTTFT
+1609 
-1622 YSTGGWKDQLVS
+1622 
-1634 VNGVDLTYDDNG
+1634 
-1646 NVLTYGDKKYTWN
+1646 
-1659 SGRNLE
+1659 
-1665 SIVDGD
+1665 
-1671 KKYSYTYDENGIRTS
+1671 
-1686 KTVNGVTTYF
+1686 
-1696 NTKDGVILSQTDGT
+1696 
-1710 NTWYFQYDTN
+1710 
-1720 GSPLGFVLNG
+1720 
-1730 TQYFYIT
+1730 
-1737 NQMGDVLAI
+1737 
-1746 TDTNGSIVGNYKYDA
+1746 
-1761 WGKVLTADTDI
+1761 
-1772 AKQNPIRYRGYYY
+1772 
-1785 DNETDYYYLQSR
+1785 
-1797 YYDSNI
+1797 
-1803 CRFINADIPEIAQ
+1803 
-1816 MSKGISAGTNLFAY
+1816 
-1830 CNNDAVNNSDPTG
+1830 
-1843 HFGTPIQWVC
+1843 
-1853 AIIGALLGLP
+1853 
-1863 FGKWLANK
+1863 
-1871 LGYYSGAKYIAIR
+1871 
-1884 AAAVVGGAALGW
+1884 
-1896 FAGKLLIKLVSYYI
+1896 
-1910 EHNPAIM
+1910 
-1917 IKLVQKFG
+1917 
-1925 ADTAVK
+1925 
-1931 IMNFFGTN
+1931 
-1939 FLKRMSVG
+1939 
-1947 TLVNLAKNLS
+1947 
-1957 SPTRKLPLKFVQYLY
+1957 
-1972 QACKSLGLKVT
+1972 
-1983 VDSGHKGTAWNSY
+1983 
-1996 HMHIGNARIHLALSQ
+1996 
-2011 SAYAW
+2011 
-2016 LIKILGKK
+2016 

>member
-1 MEELNTTNTT
+1 MEELNKTITT

-141 STDSSTGLYIEFDNS
+141 STNSSTGLYIEFDNS

-206 KDEIVLNSNI
+206 KDEIILNSNI

-222 FKLTTSNCKAVLNDD
+222 FKLTTSNCKAVLNND

-242 ISNDNGESVQTFA
+242 ISNDNGESVQTFS

-288 IISVNVDKSWLESEN
+288 IMSVNVDKSWLESEN
-303 TTFPITIDPVTANIG
+303 TTFPITIDPVTANIA
-318 NYRDT
+318 NYRDA

-328 TACRDV
+328 AACRDV

-424 SKSTDDSSNAY
+424 SKSTDDPNNVY

-461 SEEESKD
+461 SEEESKN

-494 NDTTKPTIGGIT
+494 NDTTKPTISGIT

-516 VTFTVAASD
+516 VSFTVAASD

-577 TYIDKLAPSIPTY
+577 TYIDKLAPSIPTH

-600 DVTVTVKSTDRAA
+600 DVTVIVKSTDRAA

-731 YQSENSKTFDNVPN
+731 YQSENRKTFENVPN

-878 VTVKNDYVLSAVLPD
+878 VTVKDDYVLSAVLPD
-893 GTDLTFVKTGDNTYV
+893 GTDLTFVKAGDNTYI
-908 NESNN
+908 NEINN

-928 GINYT
+928 GVNYT

-953 ARSESAITV
+953 AKSESAITV

-1013 YSYTNGVLTKSMD
+1013 YSYTNGILTKSMD

-1084 EGKTAEY
+1084 EGKTTEY

-1102 TSDGKTVTYTYDAKG
+1102 TSDDKTVTYTYDAKG

-1202 VDGKSNET
+1202 VDSKSNET

-1302 DGLPTENTYSDA
+1302 DGLPTENTYSDT

-1328 TSETNRLGKTT
+1328 TSETNRLGKAT

-1417 AKPYVTYTYNDDG
+1417 AKPYVTYTYNDNG

-1455 KTSDNALVQ
+1455 KTSDNTLVQ

-1471 DADEE
+1471 EAAEE

-1486 ESHFGTSYSSVVK
+1486 ESHFGTSYSSIVK

-1553 AKSYGENTSIT
+1553 TKSYGENTSIT

-1569 KDRITSTTYA
+1569 KDRITTTTYA

-1593 LSAND
+1593 LSANN

-1634 VNGVDLTYDDNG
+1634 VNGIDLTYDDNG
-1646 NVLTYGDKKYTWN
+1646 NVLTYGEKEYTWN

-1671 KKYSYTYDENGIRTS
+1671 KKYSYTYDETGIRTS

-1710 NTWYFQYDTN
+1710 NTMYFQYDTS
-1720 GSPLGFVLNG
+1720 GTPLGFVLNG

-1746 TDTNGSIVGNYKYDA
+1746 IDTNGDIVANYEYDA

-1772 AKQNPIRYRGYYY
+1772 AEQNPIRYRGYYY
-1785 DNETDYYYLQSR
+1785 DNETGYYYLQSR

-1803 CRFINADIPEIAQ
+1803 CRFINADLHEIVNVT
-1816 MSKGISAGTNLFAY
+1816 KDICTGINLFSY
-1830 CNNDAVNNSDPTG
+1830 CNNNPINNSDPDA
-1843 HFGTPIQWVC
+1843 HFTLVVVAGVSISAGAVA
-1853 AIIGALLGLP
+1853 AIVAVFSFAFLYATNSTFRNAVNSIVYM
-1863 FGKWLANK
+1863 LANK
-1871 LGYYSGAKYIAIR
+1871 TITAVKSFASVLSSVVRVAKNSRKYNSNEKHHIVAQKDSRASGSRNIINQYGISVNDSCNLVSIRKTLHKHLHTTAYHKSIYSILAGANKGKNRTVKKYRIQGTLMFIGF
-1884 AAAVVGGAALGW
+1884 VLKG
-1896 FAGKLLIKLVSYYI
+1896 AGKL
-1910 EHNPAIM
+1910 
-1917 IKLVQKFG
+1917 
-1925 ADTAVK
+1925 
-1931 IMNFFGTN
+1931 
-1939 FLKRMSVG
+1939 
-1947 TLVNLAKNLS
+1947 
-1957 SPTRKLPLKFVQYLY
+1957 
-1972 QACKSLGLKVT
+1972 CK
-1983 VDSGHKGTAWNSY
+1983 
-1996 HMHIGNARIHLALSQ
+1996 
-2011 SAYAW
+2011 
-2016 LIKILGKK
+2016 

>member
-1 MEELNTTNTT
+1 MEELNKTNTT

-54 AYAAEMVDTKGA
+54 AYAAEMVDTKRA

-92 YLFSEPISYTDEN
+92 YLFSEPISYTDEH

-141 STDSSTGLYIEFDNS
+141 STNSSTGLYIKFDNS

-222 FKLTTSNCKAVLNDD
+222 FKLTTSNCKAVLNND

-242 ISNDNGESVQTFA
+242 ISNDNGESVQTFS

-288 IISVNVDKSWLESEN
+288 IMSVNVDKSWLESEN
-303 TTFPITIDPVTANIG
+303 TTFPITIDPVTANIA
-318 NYRDT
+318 NYRDA

-328 TACRDV
+328 AACRDV

-446 MWANGTSKNYGIVFI
+446 MWANGASKNYGIVFI

-494 NDTTKPTIGGIT
+494 NDTTKPTISGIT

-516 VTFTVAASD
+516 VSFTVAASD

-540 SGSYSWGTAKS
+540 SGSYSWGTTKS

-648 TYTSNGTYYIYAK
+648 TYTSDGTYYIYAK

-731 YQSENSKTFDNVPN
+731 YQSENRKTYENVPN

-821 GNSESVVS
+821 GNSKSVVS

-893 GTDLTFVKTGDNTYV
+893 GTDLTFVKTGDNTYI
-908 NESNN
+908 NEINN

-928 GINYT
+928 GVNYT

-967 RKYVLALDSAGNIVS
+967 RKYVLALDSDGNIVS

-1084 EGKTAEY
+1084 EGKTTEY

-1202 VDGKSNET
+1202 VDSKSNET
-1210 VTYLYDDYGNTTK
+1210 VTYLYDDYGNTIK

-1302 DGLPTENTYSDA
+1302 DGLPTENTYSDT

-1328 TSETNRLGKTT
+1328 TSETNRLGKAT

-1417 AKPYVTYTYNDDG
+1417 AKPYVTYTYNDNG

-1455 KTSDNALVQ
+1455 KTSDNTLVQ

-1471 DADEE
+1471 EAAEE

-1486 ESHFGTSYSSVVK
+1486 ESHFGASYSSIVK

-1553 AKSYGENTSIT
+1553 TKSYGENTSIT

-1569 KDRITSTTYA
+1569 KDKITSTTYA

-1593 LSAND
+1593 LSANN

-1634 VNGVDLTYDDNG
+1634 VNGIDLTYDDNG
-1646 NVLTYGDKKYTWN
+1646 NVLTYGEKEYTWN

-1665 SIVDGD
+1665 SITDGD
-1671 KKYSYTYDENGIRTS
+1671 NTYSYTYDENGIRTS

-1746 TDTNGSIVGNYKYDA
+1746 TDINGSIVGNYEYDA
-1761 WGKVLTADTDI
+1761 WGKVLTADTDL
-1772 AKQNPIRYRGYYY
+1772 AKQNPLRYRGYYY

-1803 CRFINADIPEIAQ
+1803 GRFISADVLELSQITKDSP
-1816 MSKGISAGTNLFAY
+1816 AGTNLYSY
-1830 CNNDAVNNSDPTG
+1830 CNNGPVGNTDSDGHLALVYKVIIAAVLGGLIGAISEAIIQYIFERKPVRKWNWKSIAIEFVSGAVN
-1843 HFGTPIQWVC
+1843 
-1853 AIIGALLGLP
+1853 GALIACHLRPKTVTIIKGITSAITSLSHNINKGNFKTP
-1863 FGKWLANK
+1863 GKALM
-1871 LGYYSGAKYIAIR
+1871 SI
-1884 AAAVVGGAALGW
+1884 GAALLSCVSTMYFTSVSQNVRRITGRSISTKTIREVTKKVSINRLRR
-1896 FAGKLLIKLVSYYI
+1896 AGIRFGFKFCKWSYD
-1910 EHNPAIM
+1910 
-1917 IKLVQKFG
+1917 F
-1925 ADTAVK
+1925 
-1931 IMNFFGTN
+1931 
-1939 FLKRMSVG
+1939 
-1947 TLVNLAKNLS
+1947 
-1957 SPTRKLPLKFVQYLY
+1957 
-1972 QACKSLGLKVT
+1972 
-1983 VDSGHKGTAWNSY
+1983 
-1996 HMHIGNARIHLALSQ
+1996 
-2011 SAYAW
+2011 
-2016 LIKILGKK
+2016 ILD

>member
-1 MEELNTTNTT
+1 MEELNKTITT

-141 STDSSTGLYIEFDNS
+141 STNSSTGLYIEFDNS

-206 KDEIVLNSNI
+206 KDEIILNSNI

-222 FKLTTSNCKAVLNDD
+222 FKLTTSNCKAVLNND

-242 ISNDNGESVQTFA
+242 ISNDNGESVQTFS

-288 IISVNVDKSWLESEN
+288 IMSVNVDKSWLESEN
-303 TTFPITIDPVTANIG
+303 TTFPITIDPVTANIA
-318 NYRDT
+318 NYRDA

-328 TACRDV
+328 AACRDV

-360 MPDSIKKGAKINSAY
+360 MPNSIKKGAKINSAY

-446 MWANGTSKNYGIVFI
+446 MWANGASKNYGIVFI

-494 NDTTKPTIGGIT
+494 NDTTKPTISGIT

-577 TYIDKLAPSIPTY
+577 TYIDKLAPSIPTH

-731 YQSENSKTFDNVPN
+731 YQSENRKTFENVPN

-821 GNSESVVS
+821 GNSKSVVS

-893 GTDLTFVKTGDNTYV
+893 GTDLAFVKTGDNTYI
-908 NESNN
+908 NEINN

-928 GINYT
+928 DVNYT

-953 ARSESAITV
+953 ARSESSITI

-998 NLTKVVDQA
+998 TLTKVVDQA

-1035 ISSIVYDSGAYLNYS
+1035 IFSIVYDSGAYLNYS

-1060 ESSVETTTSQTYN
+1060 ESSVEATTSQTYN

-1084 EGKTAEY
+1084 EGKTTEY
-1091 TYDKYYRTLTE
+1091 TYDNYYRTLTE

-1202 VDGKSNET
+1202 VDSKSNET
-1210 VTYLYDDYGNTTK
+1210 VTYLYDDYGNTIK

-1302 DGLPTENTYSDA
+1302 DGLPTENTYSDT

-1455 KTSDNALVQ
+1455 KTSDNTLVQ

-1471 DADEE
+1471 EADEE
-1476 NGIESKTDVT
+1476 NDIESKTDVT

-1553 AKSYGENTSIT
+1553 TKSYGENTSIT

-1646 NVLTYGDKKYTWN
+1646 NVLTYGNKEYTWN

-1671 KKYSYTYDENGIRTS
+1671 KKYSYTYDETGIRTS

-1746 TDTNGSIVGNYKYDA
+1746 TDTNGDIVADYEYDA
-1761 WGKVLTADTDI
+1761 WGKVLTADTNI
-1772 AKQNPIRYRGYYY
+1772 AKQNPLRYRGYYY

-1803 CRFINADIPEIAQ
+1803 GRFISADVLELSQITKDSP
-1816 MSKGISAGTNLFAY
+1816 AGTNLYSY
-1830 CNNDAVNNSDPTG
+1830 CNNCPVGNTDSDGHLALVYKVIIAAVLGGLIGAISE
-1843 HFGTPIQWVC
+1843 
-1853 AIIGALLGLP
+1853 AIIQYIFERKPVRKWNWKSIAIEFVSGAINGALIACHLRPKTVTIIKGITSAITSLSHNINKGNFKTP
-1863 FGKWLANK
+1863 GKALM
-1871 LGYYSGAKYIAIR
+1871 SI
-1884 AAAVVGGAALGW
+1884 GAALLSCVSTMYFTSVSQNVRRITGRSISTKTIREVTKKVSINRLRR
-1896 FAGKLLIKLVSYYI
+1896 AGIR
-1910 EHNPAIM
+1910 
-1917 IKLVQKFG
+1917 FG
-1925 ADTAVK
+1925 
-1931 IMNFFGTN
+1931 
-1939 FLKRMSVG
+1939 
-1947 TLVNLAKNLS
+1947 
-1957 SPTRKLPLKFVQYLY
+1957 LKF
-1972 QACKSLGLKVT
+1972 CK
-1983 VDSGHKGTAWNSY
+1983 WSY
-1996 HMHIGNARIHLALSQ
+1996 DF
-2011 SAYAW
+2011 
-2016 LIKILGKK
+2016 ILD

>member
-1 MEELNTTNTT
+1 MEELNKTNTI
-11 GCKPWKKVLSV
+11 GCKPWKKALSV

-46 LGIRDMLS
+46 LGIQDMLS

-114 VEKQTDKKLKSN
+114 VEKQTDKKLKNN
-126 GYEYTNGQNDYRIHF
+126 GYEYTNGQNDYRINF
-141 STDSSTGLYIEFDNS
+141 STNSSTGLYIEFDNS

-166 SAEGAESTSEI
+166 SAAGAESTSEI

-222 FKLTTSNCKAVLNDD
+222 FKLTTSNCKAILNND

-242 ISNDNGESVQTFA
+242 ISNDNSESVQTFS

-276 SYSLKEV
+276 SYSLKKV

-288 IISVNVDKSWLESEN
+288 IMSVNVDKSWLESEN
-303 TTFPITIDPVTANIG
+303 TAYPIVIDPATG
-318 NYRDT
+318 NLSYSEDA

-328 TACRDV
+328 KSSTN
-334 CYGKEATCCLG
+334 YGSEQTCCFG
-345 KSQEYGR
+345 RAHEYGYGR
-352 GQVYNMFT
+352 VLNYFK
-360 MPDSIKKGAKINSAY
+360 MPTAIKKGATINSAY
-375 NWQRETTGRTSNF
+375 SWQRETTGRTTSTK
-388 YVTPYLVKGAWEEGK
+388 VTPYVITKGWMEGSV
-403 LTWNLRPGYHA
+403 TYA
-414 NVAMTRRNIN
+414 NKPSYTKAVSMSSKTIN
-424 SKSTDDSSNAY
+424 SKSKDNSSNSN
-435 WYKFNIAKAVQ
+435 WYKFNIAPAIKA
-446 MWANGTSKNYGIVFI
+446 WADGTQHNYGLMFI
-461 SEEESKD
+461 SSEETDKN
-468 VYNWRAF
+468 YNWRAF
-475 ASKQYGTS
+475 ASRSYSTS
-483 AMRPYTVINYT
+483 AMRPYYVISYT
-494 NDTTKPTIGGIT
+494 NDTTAPTVTSVTGNSTSWT
-506 KSPAGWTNQN
+506 KSNITLTVNGAKDNSGGAGLHATPYSFSTTKGSYSWQSGNTKTFSSNCTVYVYVRDALGNIRLVSTQEINKIDKTAPTTPKVTGAPTNWTNQKY
-516 VTFTVAASD
+516 TLTATSTDSAS
-525 SGSGLAS
+525 GI
-532 SAYSFSNA
+532 SAYSFSTQ
-540 SGSYSWGTAKS
+540 SG
-551 KTYSTNQTVYF
+551 TYAWQTENTKQYGGNGTVY
-562 GVRDNAGNIATTSRN
+562 VYSK
-577 TYIDKLAPSIPTY
+577 DK
-590 SGYNGNWTNK
+590 
-600 DVTVTVKSTDRAA
+600 
-613 NSSYGCS
+613 
-620 GVKSYSSS
+620 
-628 NTQGS
+628 
-633 YSWKDASAVNASYNF
+633 
-648 TYTSNGTYYIYAK
+648 
-661 DQAGNISS
+661 AGNISS
-669 DSTAASPASKPLV
+669 VAT
-682 LKVKI
+682 VKI
-687 DKAKPVISDVSV
+687 DKIDKVAPVISDVSV

-731 YQSENSKTFDNVPN
+731 YQSKYSKTFDNVPN
-745 SVSIAVKDN
+745 SISIAVKDN

-809 PLGEESTVYAKV
+809 PLSEESTVYAKV
-821 GNSESVVS
+821 GNSKSVIS

-893 GTDLTFVKTGDNTYV
+893 GTDLTFVKTGDNTYI
-908 NESNN
+908 NEINN

-928 GINYT
+928 GVNYT

-967 RKYVLALDSAGNIVS
+967 RKYVLALDSDGNIVS
-982 VTDPAGNAI
+982 ITDPAGNAI

-1084 EGKTAEY
+1084 EGKTTEY

-1129 ENTYYKYDTN
+1129 EKTYYKYDTN

-1202 VDGKSNET
+1202 VDSKSNET
-1210 VTYLYDDYGNTTK
+1210 VTYLYDDYGNTIK

-1287 RTVQEIGSEDYDSSK
+1287 RTVQEISSEDYDSSK
-1302 DGLPTENTYSDA
+1302 DGLPTENTYSDT

-1373 NVTTVTYSYD
+1373 NVTTVTYNYD

-1437 ADTKLKY
+1437 TDTKLKY

-1449 DKVEVY
+1449 DKVDVY
-1455 KTSDNALVQ
+1455 KTSDNTLVQ

-1471 DADEE
+1471 EADEE

-1553 AKSYGENTSIT
+1553 TKSYGDNISVT

-1622 YSTGGWKDQLVS
+1622 YSNSGWKDQLIS
-1634 VNGVDLTYDDNG
+1634 VNGVGLTYDANG
-1646 NVLTYGDKKYTWN
+1646 NVLTYGDKEYTWN

-1671 KKYSYTYDENGIRTS
+1671 NEYHYTYDENGIRTS
-1686 KTVNGVTTYF
+1686 KEVDGVTTYF

-1730 TQYFYIT
+1730 IQYFYIT
-1737 NQMGDVLAI
+1737 NQMGDILAI
-1746 TDTNGSIVGNYKYDA
+1746 TDTDGNVVGNYEYDA

-1785 DNETDYYYLQSR
+1785 DNETGYYYLQSR

-1803 CRFINADIPEIAQ
+1803 CRFINTDDYGYINKMAISGYDLFSYCSNDSINNFDIGGNTTEYTVAQ
-1816 MSKGISAGTNLFAY
+1816 LVKKFISNYLLKGKKVVSSSKVRVDRSGLYYVNVKFKKSKNNTNKLR
-1830 CNNDAVNNSDPTG
+1830 VS
-1843 HFGTPIQWVC
+1843 
-1853 AIIGALLGLP
+1853 
-1863 FGKWLANK
+1863 FGKQYDWYSSIDTSKSRSSKMIKFYAEQISNSFSDCSAAAWK
-1871 LGYYSGAKYIAIR
+1871 NCGRELGSAIMSLGVVIGNLIYSGTRLSKIQTYYNKVWSSNGIDPRDRKQYVMFLVTKEKKYN
-1884 AAAVVGGAALGW
+1884 GC
-1896 FAGKLLIKLVSYYI
+1896 YI
-1910 EHNPAIM
+1910 LRCNCEGY
-1917 IKLVQKFG
+1917 K
-1925 ADTAVK
+1925 K
-1931 IMNFFGTN
+1931 I
-1939 FLKRMSVG
+1939 
-1947 TLVNLAKNLS
+1947 
-1957 SPTRKLPLKFVQYLY
+1957 
-1972 QACKSLGLKVT
+1972 
-1983 VDSGHKGTAWNSY
+1983 
-1996 HMHIGNARIHLALSQ
+1996 
-2011 SAYAW
+2011 
-2016 LIKILGKK
+2016 

>member
-1 MEELNTTNTT
+1 MEELNKTITT

-141 STDSSTGLYIEFDNS
+141 STNSSTGLYIEFDNS

-206 KDEIVLNSNI
+206 KDEIILNSNI

-222 FKLTTSNCKAVLNDD
+222 FKLTTSNCKAVLNND

-242 ISNDNGESVQTFA
+242 ISNDNGESVQTFS

-288 IISVNVDKSWLESEN
+288 IMSVNVDKSWLESEN
-303 TTFPITIDPVTANIG
+303 TTFPITIDPVTANIA
-318 NYRDT
+318 NYRDA

-328 TACRDV
+328 AACRDV

-360 MPDSIKKGAKINSAY
+360 MPNSIKKGAKINSAY

-446 MWANGTSKNYGIVFI
+446 MWANGASKNYGIVFI
-461 SEEESKD
+461 SEEESKN

-494 NDTTKPTIGGIT
+494 NDTTKPTISGIT

-516 VTFTVAASD
+516 VSFTVAASD

-577 TYIDKLAPSIPTY
+577 TYIDKLAPSIPTH

-731 YQSENSKTFDNVPN
+731 YQSENRKTFENVPN

-878 VTVKNDYVLSAVLPD
+878 VTVKDDYVLSAVLPD
-893 GTDLTFVKTGDNTYV
+893 GTDLTFVKAGDNTYI
-908 NESNN
+908 NEINN

-928 GINYT
+928 GVNYT

-953 ARSESAITV
+953 AKSESAITV

-1013 YSYTNGVLTKSMD
+1013 YSYTNGILTKSMD

-1084 EGKTAEY
+1084 EGKTTEY

-1102 TSDGKTVTYTYDAKG
+1102 TSDDKTVTYTYDAKG

-1202 VDGKSNET
+1202 VDSKSNET

-1302 DGLPTENTYSDA
+1302 DGLPTENTYSDT

-1328 TSETNRLGKTT
+1328 TSETNRLGKAT

-1417 AKPYVTYTYNDDG
+1417 AKPYVTYTYNDNG

-1455 KTSDNALVQ
+1455 KTSDNTLVQ

-1471 DADEE
+1471 EAAEE

-1486 ESHFGTSYSSVVK
+1486 ESHFGTSYSSIVK

-1553 AKSYGENTSIT
+1553 TKSYGENTSIT

-1569 KDRITSTTYA
+1569 KDRITTTTYA

-1593 LSAND
+1593 LSANN

-1634 VNGVDLTYDDNG
+1634 VNGIDLTYDDNG
-1646 NVLTYGDKKYTWN
+1646 NVLTYGEKEYTWN

-1671 KKYSYTYDENGIRTS
+1671 KKYSYTYDETGIRTS

-1710 NTWYFQYDTN
+1710 NTMYFQYDTS
-1720 GSPLGFVLNG
+1720 GTPLGFVLNG

-1746 TDTNGSIVGNYKYDA
+1746 IDTNGDIVANYEYDA

-1772 AKQNPIRYRGYYY
+1772 AEQNPIRYRGYYY
-1785 DNETDYYYLQSR
+1785 DNETGYYYLQSR

-1803 CRFINADIPEIAQ
+1803 CRFINADLHEIVNVT
-1816 MSKGISAGTNLFAY
+1816 KDICTGINLFSY
-1830 CNNDAVNNSDPTG
+1830 CNNNPINNSDPDA
-1843 HFGTPIQWVC
+1843 HFTLVVVAGVSISAGAVA
-1853 AIIGALLGLP
+1853 AIVAVFSFAFLYATNSTFRNAVNSIVYM
-1863 FGKWLANK
+1863 LANK
-1871 LGYYSGAKYIAIR
+1871 TITAVKSFASVLSSVVRVAKNSRKYNSNEKHHIVAQKDSRASGSRNIINQYGISVNDSCNLVSIRKTLHKHLHTTAYHKSIYSILAGANKGKNRTVKKYRIQGTLMFIGF
-1884 AAAVVGGAALGW
+1884 VLKG
-1896 FAGKLLIKLVSYYI
+1896 AGKL
-1910 EHNPAIM
+1910 
-1917 IKLVQKFG
+1917 
-1925 ADTAVK
+1925 
-1931 IMNFFGTN
+1931 
-1939 FLKRMSVG
+1939 
-1947 TLVNLAKNLS
+1947 
-1957 SPTRKLPLKFVQYLY
+1957 
-1972 QACKSLGLKVT
+1972 CK
-1983 VDSGHKGTAWNSY
+1983 
-1996 HMHIGNARIHLALSQ
+1996 
-2011 SAYAW
+2011 
-2016 LIKILGKK
+2016 

>member
-1 MEELNTTNTT
+1 MEELNKTITT

-141 STDSSTGLYIEFDNS
+141 STNSSTGLYIEFDNS

-206 KDEIVLNSNI
+206 KDEIILNSNI

-222 FKLTTSNCKAVLNDD
+222 FKLTTSNCKAVLNND

-242 ISNDNGESVQTFA
+242 ISNDNGESVQTFS

-288 IISVNVDKSWLESEN
+288 IMSVNVDKSWLESEN
-303 TTFPITIDPVTANIG
+303 TTFPITIDPVTANIA
-318 NYRDT
+318 NYRDA

-328 TACRDV
+328 AACRDV

-360 MPDSIKKGAKINSAY
+360 MPNSIKKGAKINSAY

-446 MWANGTSKNYGIVFI
+446 MWANGASKNYGIVFI

-494 NDTTKPTIGGIT
+494 NDTTKPTISGIT

-577 TYIDKLAPSIPTY
+577 TYIDKLAPSIPTH

-731 YQSENSKTFDNVPN
+731 YQSENRKTFENVPN

-821 GNSESVVS
+821 GNSKSVVS

-893 GTDLTFVKTGDNTYV
+893 GTDLAFVKTGDNTYI
-908 NESNN
+908 NEINN

-928 GINYT
+928 DVNYT

-953 ARSESAITV
+953 ARSESSITI

-998 NLTKVVDQA
+998 TLTKVVDQA

-1035 ISSIVYDSGAYLNYS
+1035 IFSIVYDSGAYLNYS

-1060 ESSVETTTSQTYN
+1060 ESSVEATTSQTYN

-1084 EGKTAEY
+1084 EGKTTEY
-1091 TYDKYYRTLTE
+1091 TYDNYYRTLTE

-1202 VDGKSNET
+1202 VDSKSNET
-1210 VTYLYDDYGNTTK
+1210 VTYLYDDYGNTIK

-1237 TVDSTYDLFGNV
+1237 TVDSTCLSLSKLNSIF
-1249 LTTKSGD
+1249 SPM
-1256 ETSSYIYDKAG
+1256 
-1267 RTLLAN
+1267 
-1273 EKGDCTRTIYDDLG
+1273 
-1287 RTVQEIGSEDYDSSK
+1287 IGSLNLIDLSHCPLGWRSGK
-1302 DGLPTENTYSDA
+1302 ICI
-1314 NAGHTYKYAANGTL
+1314 
-1328 TSETNRLGKTT
+1328 SEISASIN
-1339 KYFYNDI
+1339 
-1346 GSKVREEFDIYKFY
+1346 
-1360 YLNHG
+1360 
-1365 ELYQVKVA
+1365 
-1373 NVTTVTYSYD
+1373 
-1383 KDFHLLSESY
+1383 LL
-1393 ANDDVIRYTYN
+1393 R
-1404 DNGDVTAQYHNSN
+1404 
-1417 AKPYVTYTYNDDG
+1417 
-1430 ELTEKVN
+1430 
-1437 ADTKLKY
+1437 
-1444 VYGEN
+1444 
-1449 DKVEVY
+1449 
-1455 KTSDNALVQ
+1455 
-1464 SYTETKT
+1464 
-1471 DADEE
+1471 
-1476 NGIESKTDVT
+1476 
-1486 ESHFGTSYSSVVK
+1486 
-1499 DKSIEYTNASNTVLY
+1499 
-1514 SYTTTGTD
+1514 
-1522 DSEKINASSV
+1522 
-1532 KYNGSTSLSSSYS
+1532 STSFITPYS
-1545 YDDNGNVL
+1545 F
-1553 AKSYGENTSIT
+1553 
-1564 NTYDS
+1564 S
-1569 KDRITSTTYA
+1569 K
-1579 GKTTNYTYD
+1579 
-1588 SNGQL
+1588 
-1593 LSAND
+1593 
-1598 DTYAYDSRGNI
+1598 
-1609 TSKTESGTTTTFT
+1609 
-1622 YSTGGWKDQLVS
+1622 
-1634 VNGVDLTYDDNG
+1634 
-1646 NVLTYGDKKYTWN
+1646 
-1659 SGRNLE
+1659 
-1665 SIVDGD
+1665 
-1671 KKYSYTYDENGIRTS
+1671 
-1686 KTVNGVTTYF
+1686 
-1696 NTKDGVILSQTDGT
+1696 
-1710 NTWYFQYDTN
+1710 
-1720 GSPLGFVLNG
+1720 
-1730 TQYFYIT
+1730 
-1737 NQMGDVLAI
+1737 
-1746 TDTNGSIVGNYKYDA
+1746 
-1761 WGKVLTADTDI
+1761 
-1772 AKQNPIRYRGYYY
+1772 
-1785 DNETDYYYLQSR
+1785 
-1797 YYDSNI
+1797 
-1803 CRFINADIPEIAQ
+1803 
-1816 MSKGISAGTNLFAY
+1816 
-1830 CNNDAVNNSDPTG
+1830 
-1843 HFGTPIQWVC
+1843 
-1853 AIIGALLGLP
+1853 
-1863 FGKWLANK
+1863 
-1871 LGYYSGAKYIAIR
+1871 
-1884 AAAVVGGAALGW
+1884 
-1896 FAGKLLIKLVSYYI
+1896 
-1910 EHNPAIM
+1910 
-1917 IKLVQKFG
+1917 
-1925 ADTAVK
+1925 
-1931 IMNFFGTN
+1931 
-1939 FLKRMSVG
+1939 
-1947 TLVNLAKNLS
+1947 
-1957 SPTRKLPLKFVQYLY
+1957 
-1972 QACKSLGLKVT
+1972 
-1983 VDSGHKGTAWNSY
+1983 
-1996 HMHIGNARIHLALSQ
+1996 
-2011 SAYAW
+2011 
-2016 LIKILGKK
+2016 

>member
-1 MEELNTTNTT
+1 MEELNKTNTI
-11 GCKPWKKVLSV
+11 GCKPWKKALSV

-46 LGIRDMLS
+46 LGIQDMLS

-114 VEKQTDKKLKSN
+114 VEKQTDKKLKNN
-126 GYEYTNGQNDYRIHF
+126 GYEYTNGQNDYRINF
-141 STDSSTGLYIEFDNS
+141 STNSSTGLYIEFDNS

-166 SAEGAESTSEI
+166 SAAGAESTSEI

-222 FKLTTSNCKAVLNDD
+222 FKLTTSNCKAILNND

-242 ISNDNGESVQTFA
+242 ISNDNSESVQTFS

-276 SYSLKEV
+276 SYSLKKV

-288 IISVNVDKSWLESEN
+288 IMSVNVDKSWLESEN
-303 TTFPITIDPVTANIG
+303 TAYPIVIDPATG
-318 NYRDT
+318 NLSYSEDA

-328 TACRDV
+328 KSSTN
-334 CYGKEATCCLG
+334 YGSEQTCCFG
-345 KSQEYGR
+345 RAHEYGYGR
-352 GQVYNMFT
+352 VLNYFK
-360 MPDSIKKGAKINSAY
+360 MPTAIKKGATINSAY
-375 NWQRETTGRTSNF
+375 SWQRETTGRTTSTK
-388 YVTPYLVKGAWEEGK
+388 VTPYVITKGWMEGSV
-403 LTWNLRPGYHA
+403 TYA
-414 NVAMTRRNIN
+414 NKPSYTKAVSMSSKTIN
-424 SKSTDDSSNAY
+424 SKSKDNSSNSN
-435 WYKFNIAKAVQ
+435 WYKFNIAPAIKA
-446 MWANGTSKNYGIVFI
+446 WADGTQHNYGLMFI
-461 SEEESKD
+461 SSEETDKN
-468 VYNWRAF
+468 YNWRAF
-475 ASKQYGTS
+475 ASRSYSTS
-483 AMRPYTVINYT
+483 AMRPYYVISYT
-494 NDTTKPTIGGIT
+494 NDTTAPTVTSVTGNSTSWT
-506 KSPAGWTNQN
+506 KSNITLTVNGAKDNSGGAGLHATPYSFSTTKGSYSWQSGNTKTFSSNCTVYVYVRDALGNIRLVSTQEINKIDKTAPTTPKVTGAPTNWTNQKY
-516 VTFTVAASD
+516 TLTATSTDSAS
-525 SGSGLAS
+525 GI
-532 SAYSFSNA
+532 SAYSFSTQ
-540 SGSYSWGTAKS
+540 SG
-551 KTYSTNQTVYF
+551 TYAWQTENTKQYGGNGTVY
-562 GVRDNAGNIATTSRN
+562 VYSK
-577 TYIDKLAPSIPTY
+577 DK
-590 SGYNGNWTNK
+590 
-600 DVTVTVKSTDRAA
+600 
-613 NSSYGCS
+613 
-620 GVKSYSSS
+620 
-628 NTQGS
+628 
-633 YSWKDASAVNASYNF
+633 
-648 TYTSNGTYYIYAK
+648 
-661 DQAGNISS
+661 AGNISS
-669 DSTAASPASKPLV
+669 VAT
-682 LKVKI
+682 VKI
-687 DKAKPVISDVSV
+687 DKIDKVAPVISDVSV

-731 YQSENSKTFDNVPN
+731 YQSKYSKTFDNVPN
-745 SVSIAVKDN
+745 SISIAVKDN

-809 PLGEESTVYAKV
+809 PLSEESTVYAKV
-821 GNSESVVS
+821 GNSKSVIS

-893 GTDLTFVKTGDNTYV
+893 GTDLTFVKTGDNTYI
-908 NESNN
+908 NEINN

-928 GINYT
+928 GVNYT

-967 RKYVLALDSAGNIVS
+967 RKYVLALDSDGNIVS
-982 VTDPAGNAI
+982 ITDPAGNAI

-1084 EGKTAEY
+1084 EGKTTEY

-1129 ENTYYKYDTN
+1129 EKTYYKYDTN

-1202 VDGKSNET
+1202 VDSKSNET
-1210 VTYLYDDYGNTTK
+1210 VTYLYDDYGNTIK

-1287 RTVQEIGSEDYDSSK
+1287 RTVQEISSEDYDSSK
-1302 DGLPTENTYSDA
+1302 DGLPTENTYSDT

-1373 NVTTVTYSYD
+1373 NVTTVTYNYD

-1437 ADTKLKY
+1437 TDTKLKY

-1449 DKVEVY
+1449 DKVDVY
-1455 KTSDNALVQ
+1455 KTSDNTLVQ

-1471 DADEE
+1471 EADEE

-1486 ESHFGTSYSSVVK
+1486 EFHFGTSYSSVVK

-1553 AKSYGENTSIT
+1553 TKSYGDNISVT

-1622 YSTGGWKDQLVS
+1622 YSNSGWKDQLIS
-1634 VNGVDLTYDDNG
+1634 VNGVDLTYDANG
-1646 NVLTYGDKKYTWN
+1646 NVLTYGDKEYTWN

-1665 SIVDGD
+1665 SITDGD
-1671 KKYSYTYDENGIRTS
+1671 NTYSYTYDENGIRTS
-1686 KTVNGVTTYF
+1686 KEVDGVTTYF

-1746 TDTNGSIVGNYKYDA
+1746 TDTEGSIVGNYEYDA

-1772 AKQNPIRYRGYYY
+1772 AKQNPLRYRGYYY
-1785 DNETDYYYLQSR
+1785 DKETGYYYLQSR
-1797 YYDSNI
+1797 YYDTDI
-1803 CRFINADIPEIAQ
+1803 CRFINADIAEVSK
-1816 MSKGISAGTNLFAY
+1816 MSKNIQVGTNIFAY
-1830 CNNDAVNNSDPTG
+1830 CNNNPVNNSDPEG
-1843 HFGTPIQWVC
+1843 YIINLDLEFSRASIVSSVLSALGTILLIALRKNPWGKIFSIAISLA
-1853 AIIGALLGLP
+1853 AIIANIYSYARANNYAKRIYGKRSYKFRIVKKYNNVILITNVALIIVSDLLSARFVKTHSTKIALALLGCRTITIVGLSINLGELLS
-1863 FGKWLANK
+1863 GKSVM
-1871 LGYYSGAKYIAIR
+1871 YR
-1884 AAAVVGGAALGW
+1884 
-1896 FAGKLLIKLVSYYI
+1896 
-1910 EHNPAIM
+1910 
-1917 IKLVQKFG
+1917 
-1925 ADTAVK
+1925 
-1931 IMNFFGTN
+1931 
-1939 FLKRMSVG
+1939 KRYW
-1947 TLVNLAKNLS
+1947 K
-1957 SPTRKLPLKFVQYLY
+1957 
-1972 QACKSLGLKVT
+1972 
-1983 VDSGHKGTAWNSY
+1983 
-1996 HMHIGNARIHLALSQ
+1996 
-2011 SAYAW
+2011 
-2016 LIKILGKK
+2016 

>member
-1 MEELNTTNTT
+1 MEELNKTITT

-54 AYAAEMVDTKGA
+54 AYAAEMVDTKRA

-141 STDSSTGLYIEFDNS
+141 STNSSTGLYIKFDNS

-206 KDEIVLNSNI
+206 KDEIILNSNI

-222 FKLTTSNCKAVLNDD
+222 FKLTTSNCKAVLNND

-242 ISNDNGESVQTFA
+242 ISNDNGESVQTFS

-288 IISVNVDKSWLESEN
+288 IMSVNVDKSWLESEN
-303 TTFPITIDPVTANIG
+303 TTFPITIDPVTANIA
-318 NYRDT
+318 NYRDA

-328 TACRDV
+328 AACRDV

-360 MPDSIKKGAKINSAY
+360 MPNSIKKGAKINSAY

-446 MWANGTSKNYGIVFI
+446 MWANGASKNYGIVFI

-494 NDTTKPTIGGIT
+494 NDTTKPTISGIT

-516 VTFTVAASD
+516 VSFTVAASD

-731 YQSENSKTFDNVPN
+731 YQSENRKTFENVPN

-821 GNSESVVS
+821 GNSKSVVS

-893 GTDLTFVKTGDNTYV
+893 GTDLTFIKTGDNTYV

-928 GINYT
+928 GVNYT

-1084 EGKTAEY
+1084 EGKTTEY

-1102 TSDGKTVTYTYDAKG
+1102 TSDGKTVTYTYDVKG

-1202 VDGKSNET
+1202 VDSKSNET

-1302 DGLPTENTYSDA
+1302 DGLPTENTYSDT

-1455 KTSDNALVQ
+1455 KTSDNTLVQ

-1486 ESHFGTSYSSVVK
+1486 ESHFGTSYASVVK

-1553 AKSYGENTSIT
+1553 TKSYGENTSIT

-1569 KDRITSTTYA
+1569 KDKITSTTYA

-1593 LSAND
+1593 LSANN

-1634 VNGVDLTYDDNG
+1634 VNGIDLTYDDNG
-1646 NVLTYGDKKYTWN
+1646 NVLIYGEKEYTWN

-1671 KKYSYTYDENGIRTS
+1671 KKYSYTYDETGIRTS

-1710 NTWYFQYDTN
+1710 NTMYFQYDTS
-1720 GSPLGFVLNG
+1720 GTPLGFVLNG

-1746 TDTNGSIVGNYKYDA
+1746 TDTNGDIVANYEYDA

-1772 AKQNPIRYRGYYY
+1772 AEQNPIRYRGYYY
-1785 DNETDYYYLQSR
+1785 DNETGYYYLQSR

-1803 CRFINADIPEIAQ
+1803 CRFINADLHEIVNVT
-1816 MSKGISAGTNLFAY
+1816 KDICTGINLFSY
-1830 CNNDAVNNSDPTG
+1830 CNNNPINNSDPDA
-1843 HFGTPIQWVC
+1843 HFTLVVVAGVSISAGAVA
-1853 AIIGALLGLP
+1853 AIVAVFSFAFLYATNSTFRNAVNSIVYM
-1863 FGKWLANK
+1863 LANK
-1871 LGYYSGAKYIAIR
+1871 TITAVKSFASVLSSVVRVAKNSRKYNSNEKHHIVAQKDSRASGSRNIINQYGISVNDSCNLVSIRKTLHKHLHTTAYHKSIYSILAGANKGKNRTVKKYRIQGTLMFIGF
-1884 AAAVVGGAALGW
+1884 VLKG
-1896 FAGKLLIKLVSYYI
+1896 AGKL
-1910 EHNPAIM
+1910 
-1917 IKLVQKFG
+1917 
-1925 ADTAVK
+1925 
-1931 IMNFFGTN
+1931 
-1939 FLKRMSVG
+1939 
-1947 TLVNLAKNLS
+1947 
-1957 SPTRKLPLKFVQYLY
+1957 
-1972 QACKSLGLKVT
+1972 CK
-1983 VDSGHKGTAWNSY
+1983 
-1996 HMHIGNARIHLALSQ
+1996 
-2011 SAYAW
+2011 
-2016 LIKILGKK
+2016 

>member
-1 MEELNTTNTT
+1 MEELNKTITT

-141 STDSSTGLYIEFDNS
+141 STNSSTGLYIEFDNS

-222 FKLTTSNCKAVLNDD
+222 FKLTTSNCKAVLNND

-242 ISNDNGESVQTFA
+242 ISNDNGESVQTFS

-288 IISVNVDKSWLESEN
+288 IMSVNVDKSWLQSDN
-303 TTFPITIDPVTANIG
+303 TAYPVTIDPVTANIA
-318 NYRDT
+318 NYRDA

-328 TACRDV
+328 AACRDV

-446 MWANGTSKNYGIVFI
+446 MWANGASKNYGIVFI

-494 NDTTKPTIGGIT
+494 NDTTKPTISGIT

-516 VTFTVAASD
+516 VSFTVAASD

-540 SGSYSWGTAKS
+540 SGSYSWGTTKS

-731 YQSENSKTFDNVPN
+731 YQSENRKTFENVPN

-821 GNSESVVS
+821 GNSKSVVS

-893 GTDLTFVKTGDNTYV
+893 GTDLTFVKAGDNTYI
-908 NESNN
+908 NEINN

-928 GINYT
+928 GVNYT

-1084 EGKTAEY
+1084 EGKTTEY

-1202 VDGKSNET
+1202 VDSKSNEAA
-1210 VTYLYDDYGNTTK
+1210 TYLYDDYGNTIK

-1302 DGLPTENTYSDA
+1302 DGLPTENTYSDT

-1455 KTSDNALVQ
+1455 KTSDNTLVQ

-1471 DADEE
+1471 EAAEE

-1486 ESHFGTSYSSVVK
+1486 ESHFGTSYSSIVK

-1522 DSEKINASSV
+1522 GSEKINTSSV

-1553 AKSYGENTSIT
+1553 TKSYGENTSIT

-1569 KDRITSTTYA
+1569 KDKITSTTYA

-1593 LSAND
+1593 LSANN

-1634 VNGVDLTYDDNG
+1634 VNGIDLTYDDNG
-1646 NVLTYGDKKYTWN
+1646 NVLTYGEKEYTWN

-1671 KKYSYTYDENGIRTS
+1671 KKYSYTYDETGIRTS

-1710 NTWYFQYDTN
+1710 NTMYFQYDTS
-1720 GSPLGFVLNG
+1720 GTPLGFVLNG

-1746 TDTNGSIVGNYKYDA
+1746 TDTNGDIVANYEYDA

-1785 DNETDYYYLQSR
+1785 DNETGYYYLQSR

-1803 CRFINADIPEIAQ
+1803 CRFINTDIPEISQ
-1816 MSKGISAGTNLFAY
+1816 MSKNISVGTNLFAY
-1830 CNNDAVNNSDPTG
+1830 CCNDSVNNSDPNG
-1843 HFGTPIQWVC
+1843 HFKVRRWMIATPLDLIFM
-1853 AIIGALLGLP
+1853 ATPAGALFAPIKSAGRA
-1863 FGKWLANK
+1863 FGTM
-1871 LGYYSGAKYIAIR
+1871 
-1884 AAAVVGGAALGW
+1884 VVKKQFSARI
-1896 FAGKLLIKLVSYYI
+1896 FKLVNWLSANIIKYVSKI
-1910 EHNPAIM
+1910 VNAIKS
-1917 IKLVQKFG
+1917 IKILKNIKF
-1925 ADTAVK
+1925 
-1931 IMNFFGTN
+1931 I
-1939 FLKRMSVG
+1939 
-1947 TLVNLAKNLS
+1947 KNLS
-1957 SPTRKLPLKFVQYLY
+1957 AKRITAGFLGFALIKTPTYKLLNILIKNVDIVLSLGGFISGLFDL
-1972 QACKSLGLKVT
+1972 CFDKSLNNVI
-1983 VDSGHKGTAWNSY
+1983 WN
-1996 HMHIGNARIHLALSQ
+1996 I
-2011 SAYAW
+2011 
-2016 LIKILGKK
+2016 